1 MLRDRMAI
9 FHLKAAIISASTGGS
24 AVRAAAYRHA
34 VRMVSHAFTE
44 TTSFTHKAQAMVH
57 AEVALPEDAPEWAEN
72 AFGHAAFA
80 DALRLVRADV
90 QAQGSDMSEAAMQ
103 RAAMARVS
111 ERLWN
116 AVEHGEIR
124 LNRIPTRARYAR
136 SLTVAL
142 PRELDQAAQ
151 IALMQG
157 YVRASLS
164 DRGMVADW
172 VIHDKS
178 DGNPHAHIML
188 TTRDLGSADWGR
200 KRHDWNARDVLSDL
214 RSDWA
219 QHANLALE
227 RAGFNE
233 RIDHRSNHARGIYL
247 APDSY
252 NPHVA
257 DHARRQGETARE
269 ALRCSDVADA
279 NALYLQHHPEH
290 ILVVVQ
296 AQRAVFTRGDIVAA
310 FEDRLMLTE
319 TELAGLVGEAMG
331 SGGAVRLVQNSP
343 DGQAQYVTTTRASE
357 MQHLEILA
365 RAMAIAGPAAGS
377 GPVAGSGPTAPGI
390 GLLAGSGLTPDQRV
404 AAEAML
410 SPAPLTLVKGY
421 AGTGK
426 TFTLGEVARVWQAR
440 GYEVLGGAA
449 SGKATQELGGLQGV
463 RTASLAA
470 WDARWSRGEAP
481 ERGRFVFIMDEA
493 GMVGAGQWARIAGVV
508 SKMGG
513 KLIAVGDPEQLQP
526 VSDLP
531 GWAAVERGVSQ
542 ATAGAPVAAL
552 SSVRRQ
558 RSMAD
563 RMATE
568 ALARGG
574 AEIAPAIRHYIDKG
588 ALRLE
593 RGVLNDPVSALAAA
607 YYKTGPGTAAT
618 GADCARIALAYTNRE
633 VWALNDAIRAQ
644 ALARGEIDQAGIRD
658 YGTITRIDRTT
669 PTHERIAVPL
679 ALGPGDRVM
688 LTRPHRG
695 LDLPRSAFGTVV
707 DTRAGGI
714 DLLVD
719 GSPGAVTLDLATFR
733 DLDYGYAA
741 TIHKSQGVT
750 VDHTLVLG
758 HGRMNRH
765 AIYVALTRH
774 RDSVTVFGRA
784 GHLSC
789 PADLITLAHAPGHLS
804 IDIEDGPHAAGPA
817 RSMVASAAMLGLG
830 ARGDWLGSGVSVETG
845 AACGGVSFLD
855 DASLM
860 AVAERVS
867 GLLASDYIQGD
878 PVWKS
883 GHDGAAAGRVQYA
896 QDPTRVIDDLI
907 RQRSV
912 FRADDVAGVLSRL
925 VAEPETFLRLFREAM
940 SHRDLVV
947 LAEDG
952 GDGLGRVYST
962 GAQVRGELAAVDL
975 GTRLALGAAPEYAP
989 ALAMTSGDAVDLN
1002 AGQRV
1007 ALAHGCE
1014 PGRLRLIRGE
1024 AGTGKTLV
1032 AARLAAVY
1040 RRADWQVVGL
1050 TPTGAGLDALRDAG
1064 LPGGR
1069 TLRQFTRD
1077 RGSGRLRLDP
1087 GTVVV
1092 LDDAGRLGGRE
1103 AGELL
1108 ADIEASGAKLIAL
1121 MDGGLQGPLEAG
1133 PVLRAVETR
1142 VGSARL
1148 EDMHWR
1154 TAERA
1159 EALRLVAAGDA
1170 RGVEML
1176 RETGVIHA
1184 DGTLR
1189 GAAAA
1194 VALRYLAD
1202 GQADKI
1208 ALAWSRAEADLL
1220 TRAIRAGLDE
1230 LHAFRAGFEPETGGA
1245 FAGLK
1250 PGDRIRFIA
1259 SARWQKDRPGRHA
1272 PPRIRAGETAELVG
1286 RDGGRLRLRIEGR
1299 SPQTGR
1305 MDVRDVVYAPNSELP
1320 DWRFA
1325 FAGTIHGEMGRARD
1339 SVHVLAAP
1347 GLNLHLLDLTVT
1359 VPCAAARVGEVMG
1372 RILRRTASAP
1382 SVIDYGFD
1390 ASLGAR
1396 EALRGQ
1402 VYQEAAGTGRTGMVR
1417 AVARLRDLAG
1427 LAGDPGAAARV
1438 LPRGLEGAVLA
1449 EVIGAAILHDGAAP
1463 EGEDRL
1469 AVERVVRDMSDPR
1482 AWRRVLRRVPS
1493 TLPGAADDLAAAV
1506 AGRDGAGRLLTP
1518 ARILARGA
1526 LTAQAMGEDR
1536 VAALFER
1543 GLGLYGKR
1551 AGAARLLGQPED
1563 LVAPQRDRQTE
1574 AAWPDPE
1581 SRPERRLRPE
1591 RGRSAVIGPPRGQPR
1606 QRWRLDIGRLLG
1618 DVPRADTIMAEQ
1630 VLEGLAGMFG
1640 LGPRAGR
1647 SRRSGRHAALRY
1659 AAWQAAER
1667 SGAGGHATG
1676 AGDDRHATPPEQVPE
1691 ANRVVAPRRAP
1702 VSGPE
1707 LHAGPADA
1715 EADLASPV
1723 SDYTDGEWQKFLRER
1738 QADIDEYVKEK
1749 MAEVKMAPE
1758 YAGVALQMA
1767 CALTDRIPAASK
1779 VHQLPLPADIAR
1791 MLARA
1796 DTCSDLPQEK
1806 VNTIA
1811 RGIAEDRAA
1820 FESKIAFARELVA
1833 GDQQIGTHRANPD
1846 PFYENLFVAQLRKDS
1861 GYGRPDR
1868 QHPMRLN
1875 SDALQER
1882 YTDEVD
1888 MRVTDDLVSG
1898 LAMPTKEEHLVARLS
1913 LLPDRS
1919 EDEANIATALNEA
1932 LRWGRPMEGAKLQHE
1947 RAAVLQGLGSAGDID
1962 EWDAENLLAR
1972 LYRSHTYR
1980 EIRALADPERD
1991 LPGTML
1997 PIDDAARGAAA
2008 HGYAKSAQV
2017 ANDILSGFVWR
2028 PHMQQHGL
2036 EITESPSMSD
2046 GLGMWM

>member
-1 MLRDRMAI
+1 MVRDSMAT
-9 FHLKAAIISASTGGS
+9 FYLDAAFISACTGGS

-57 AEVALPEDAPEWAEN
+57 AEIALPEDAPDWAEN
-72 AFGHAAFA
+72 AFGRAAFA

-90 QAQGSDMSEAAMQ
+90 QAQDLDMSEAAMQ

-111 ERLWN
+111 EQLWN
-116 AVEHGEIR
+116 AVEHGEHR
-124 LNRIPTRARYAR
+124 LNIFPTRAQYAR

-157 YVRASLS
+157 YVRASFS

-188 TTRDLGSADWGR
+188 TTRDLGAADWGR
-200 KRHDWNARDVLSDL
+200 KRCDWNARDVLSGL

-227 RAGFNE
+227 RGGFDE

-247 APDSY
+247 EPDSY

-257 DHARRQGETARE
+257 NHARRQGEIARE
-269 ALRCSDVADA
+269 ANRCSDVADA
-279 NALYLQHHPEH
+279 NAFYLQQHPEH

-319 TELAGLVGEAMG
+319 TELAGLVAEAMG
-331 SGGAVRLVQNSP
+331 SGAAVRLVQNSP
-343 DGQAQYVTTTRASE
+343 DGQAQYVTTARASE
-357 MQHLEILA
+357 MQRLETLA
-365 RAMAIAGPAAGS
+365 RAMAIAGPAAGL
-377 GPVAGSGPTAPGI
+377 GPTAPGI
-390 GLLAGSGLTPDQRV
+390 GLLTGTDLTPDQRV
-404 AAEAML
+404 AAQAML

-449 SGKATQELGGLQGV
+449 SGKATQELGGIKGM

-470 WDARWSRGEAP
+470 WQARWSRGEAP
-481 ERGRFVFIMDEA
+481 KRDRFVFIMDEA

-508 SKMGG
+508 SAMGG

-531 GWAAVERGVSQ
+531 GWAAAERGVSQ
-542 ATAGAPVAAL
+542 ATAGAPVVAL

-588 ALRLE
+588 ALRLDS
-593 RGVLNDPVSALAAA
+593 GVLNDPVSALAAA
-607 YYKTGPGTAAT
+607 YYKTGPGKAPG
-618 GADCARIALAYTNRE
+618 GAGCARLALACTNRE

-688 LTRPHRG
+688 LTRPHRA

-707 DTRAGGI
+707 ATRAGEI

-719 GSPGAVTLDLATFR
+719 GSSRAVTLDLATFR

-765 AIYVALTRH
+765 AVYVALTRH

-804 IDIEDGPHAAGPA
+804 IDIEDGPHAAGAPGG
-817 RSMVASAAMLGLG
+817 MVASAAMLGLG

-845 AACGGVSFLD
+845 AACGGVSFLG

-867 GLLASDYIQGD
+867 GLLASDYIHGD
-878 PVWKS
+878 PILKS
-883 GHDGAAAGRVQYA
+883 GHDGAAAGTVQYA

-912 FRADDVAGVLSRL
+912 FRADVVAGVLSRL

-975 GTRLALGAAPEYAP
+975 GTRLALGAAAEYAP
-989 ALAMTSGDAVDLN
+989 ALAMTSGDAVDLS

-1077 RGSGRLRLDP
+1077 RGTGRLRLDP

-1121 MDGGLQGPLEAG
+1121 MDGGLQMPLEAG

-1148 EDMHWR
+1148 EDMQRR
-1154 TAERA
+1154 TPWRA

-1176 RETGVIHA
+1176 REAEVIQA
-1184 DGTLR
+1184 DGTVR

-1230 LHAFRAGFEPETGGA
+1230 LHPFRAGFEPETGGA

-1259 SARWQKDRPGRHA
+1259 AGRWQKDRPAKHA
-1272 PPRIRAGETAELVG
+1272 PPRIRAGETAQLVG
-1286 RDGGRLRLRIEGR
+1286 RDGGRLRLRIDEGR
-1299 SPQTGR
+1299 NPQTGR
-1305 MDVRDVVYAPNSELP
+1305 MDVRDVLYAPNSELP

-1339 SVHVLAAP
+1339 SVHLLAAPGLNRQVLAA

-1359 VPCAAARVGEVMG
+1359 VPCAAARLGEVMG

-1402 VYQEAAGTGRTGMVR
+1402 VYQEAAGGRAGMAR

-1469 AVERVVRDMSDPR
+1469 AVERIVRDMSDAR
-1482 AWRRVLRRVPS
+1482 AWRRVLKRVPS

-1551 AGAARLLGQPED
+1551 AGAARLLGRPED
-1563 LVAPQRDRQTE
+1563 LVAPQRDRQME
-1574 AAWPDPE
+1574 FAWPDPG
-1581 SRPERRLRPE
+1581 LRPE
-1591 RGRSAVIGPPRGQPR
+1591 RGRSAVIGPPRGQR
-1606 QRWRLDIGRLLG
+1606 RVRWRLDIGRLLG

-1647 SRRSGRHAALRY
+1647 ARRPGQHAAGRY

-1667 SGAGGHATG
+1667 SGGGGYAISAG
-1676 AGDDRHATPPEQVPE
+1676 AGRHATPAEQVRE
-1691 ANRVVAPRRAP
+1691 ANRVVAPHPEP

-1707 LHAGPADA
+1707 LHTGRVDA
-1715 EADLASPV
+1715 EADLAAPV
-1723 SDYTDGEWQKFLRER
+1723 SDYTDGATTRIVR
-1738 QADIDEYVKEK
+1738 AHQAE
-1749 MAEVKMAPE
+1749 MASE

-1767 CALTDRIPAASK
+1767 CALTDRIPADSK

-1791 MLARA
+1791 MLKKA
-1796 DTCSDLPQEK
+1796 DSRSDLPQEK

-1811 RGIAEDRAA
+1811 REIAEDRAA

-1833 GDQQIGTHRANPD
+1833 GAPQPGTHDVNPER
-1846 PFYENLFVAQLRKDS
+1846 FHEYMFVAQLRKDS
-1861 GYGRPDR
+1861 GSDR
-1868 QHPMRLN
+1868 DGQHPMRLN
-1875 SDALQER
+1875 AGPLQER

-1888 MRVTDDLVSG
+1888 MRVAADLASG

-1919 EDEANIATALNEA
+1919 EDEARIAAALNEA

-1947 RAAVLQGLGSAGDID
+1947 RAAVLHRLGSAGDTD
-1962 EWDAENLLAR
+1962 RSDAQDLLAR

-2008 HGYAKSAQV
+2008 DGYAKSARV
-2017 ANDILSGFVWR
+2017 ANDILTNFSWR
-2028 PHMQQHGL
+2028 PHMRQHGL
-2036 EITESPSMSD
+2036 EIESPSMSD

>member
-1 MLRDRMAI
+1 MVRDRMAI
-9 FHLKAAIISASTGGS
+9 FRLNAAIISACTGGS

-34 VRMVSHAFTE
+34 VRMVSYTFTE

-116 AVEHGEIR
+116 AVEQGEIR
-124 LNRIPTRARYAR
+124 LNRIPRRARYAR
-136 SLTVAL
+136 SLIVAL

-157 YVRASLS
+157 YVRVSFS

-188 TTRDLGSADWGR
+188 TTRDLGAADWGR
-200 KRHDWNARDVLSDL
+200 KRRDWNARDFLSDL

-227 RAGFNE
+227 RGGFNE

-247 APDSY
+247 EPRGHNWHIAER
-252 NPHVA
+252 
-257 DHARRQGETARE
+257 ARRQGVPARE
-269 ALRCSDVADA
+269 QQRYVKVTQA
-279 NALYLQHHPEH
+279 NALYLQQHPAH

-296 AQRAVFTRGDIVAA
+296 AQRAVFTRGDIEAG
-310 FEDRLMLTE
+310 FRDRMYLTK
-319 TELAGLVGEAMG
+319 TELAALVSEAME
-331 SGGAVRLVQNSP
+331 SGAAVRLVQNSP
-343 DGQAQYVTTTRASE
+343 DGQAQYVTTARASE
-357 MQHLEILA
+357 MQRLETLA
-365 RAMAIAGPAAGS
+365 RAMAAP
-377 GPVAGSGPTAPGI
+377 GPVASFGPAAPGI

-404 AAEAML
+404 AAQAML
-410 SPAPLTLVKGY
+410 SPTPLTLVKGY

-449 SGKATQELGGLQGV
+449 SGKATQELGGIKGM
-463 RTASLAA
+463 RTATLAA
-470 WDARWSRGEAP
+470 WQARWSRGEAP
-481 ERGRFVFIMDEA
+481 ERDRFVFIMDEA

-588 ALRLE
+588 ALRLDS
-593 RGVLNDPVSALAAA
+593 GVLNDPVSALAAA
-607 YYKTGPGTAAT
+607 YYKTGPGKAPG

-688 LTRPHRG
+688 LTRPHRD

-707 DTRAGGI
+707 ATRAGGI

-719 GSPGAVTLDLATFR
+719 GRSRAVTLDLATFR

-765 AIYVALTRH
+765 AVYVALTRH

-804 IDIEDGPHAAGPA
+804 IDIEDGPHAAGA
-817 RSMVASAAMLGLG
+817 LGSMVASAAMLGLG

-845 AACGGVSFLD
+845 AACGGMGFLG

-883 GHDGAAAGRVQYA
+883 GHDGAAAGRVRYA

-907 RQRSV
+907 RRRSV

-925 VAEPETFLRLFREAM
+925 VAHPDTFLRLFSEAM

-975 GTRLALGAAPEYAP
+975 GTRLALGAAAEYAP
-989 ALAMTSGDAVDLN
+989 ALAMTSGDAVDLS

-1007 ALAHGCE
+1007 AVAHGCE

-1077 RGSGRLRLDP
+1077 RGTGRLRLDP

-1154 TAERA
+1154 TPWRA

-1176 RETGVIHA
+1176 RETEVIQGG
-1184 DGTLR
+1184 GTLR
-1189 GAAAA
+1189 DAAAA
-1194 VALRYLAD
+1194 VAMEYLTD

-1230 LHAFRAGFEPETGGA
+1230 LHAGRAGFEPETGGV

-1259 SARWQKDRPGRHA
+1259 AGRWQKDRPGRHA

-1286 RDGGRLRLRIEGR
+1286 RDGGRLRLRIDEGR
-1299 SPQTGR
+1299 NPQTGR
-1305 MDVRDVVYAPNSELP
+1305 MDVRDVLYAPDAELP

-1339 SVHVLAAP
+1339 SVHLLAAPGLNRQVLAA

-1402 VYQEAAGTGRTGMVR
+1402 VYQEAAGGTGMAR

-1438 LPRGLEGAVLA
+1438 LPRGLEGEVLA

-1469 AVERVVRDMSDPR
+1469 AVERVVRDMSDAR
-1482 AWRRVLRRVPS
+1482 AWRRVLRTVPS

-1506 AGRDGAGRLLTP
+1506 AGRDGAGRLLAP

-1563 LVAPQRDRQTE
+1563 LVAPQRDTQTE
-1574 AAWPDPE
+1574 FAWPDPG
-1581 SRPERRLRPE
+1581 LRPE
-1591 RGRSAVIGPPRGQPR
+1591 RGRSAAIGPPRGQR
-1606 QRWRLDIGRLLG
+1606 RGRWRLDIGRLLG

-1647 SRRSGRHAALRY
+1647 ARRPGQHAAVRY

-1667 SGAGGHATG
+1667 SGAGGY
-1676 AGDDRHATPPEQVPE
+1676 ATPAEQVRE
-1691 ANRVVAPRRAP
+1691 ANRVVAPHPEP

-1707 LHAGPADA
+1707 LHAGRVDA

-1723 SDYTDGEWQKFLRER
+1723 SDYTDGATTRIVR
-1738 QADIDEYVKEK
+1738 AHQAK
-1749 MAEVKMAPE
+1749 MAVE

-1767 CALTDRIPAASK
+1767 CALTDRIPADSK
-1779 VHQLPLPADIAR
+1779 VHQLPLQADIAR
-1791 MLARA
+1791 MLKKA
-1796 DTCSDLPQEK
+1796 DSRSDLPQEK

-1811 RGIAEDRAA
+1811 RGIAEGRAA

-1833 GDQQIGTHRANPD
+1833 SDQEIRTHADRPD
-1846 PFYENLFVAQLRKDS
+1846 PFYEYMFVAQLRKDS
-1861 GYGRPDR
+1861 GYGTPDG

-1875 SDALQER
+1875 FDALQDR
-1882 YTDEVD
+1882 YTREVD
-1888 MRVTDDLVSG
+1888 TRVAADLASD
-1898 LAMPTKEEHLVARLS
+1898 LAVPTKEEHLVARLS

-1919 EDEANIATALNEA
+1919 EDEASIAAALNEA

-1962 EWDAENLLAR
+1962 RSDARDLLAR

-1991 LPGTML
+1991 LPATML

-2008 HGYAKSAQV
+2008 HGYARSARV
-2017 ANDILSGFVWR
+2017 ANDILSDFVWR

-2036 EITESPSMSD
+2036 EIESPSMSR
-2046 GLGMWM
+2046 GRGMAM

>member
-1 MLRDRMAI
+1 M
-9 FHLKAAIISASTGGS
+9 
-24 AVRAAAYRHA
+24 
-34 VRMVSHAFTE
+34 
-44 TTSFTHKAQAMVH
+44 
-57 AEVALPEDAPEWAEN
+57 
-72 AFGHAAFA
+72 
-80 DALRLVRADV
+80 
-90 QAQGSDMSEAAMQ
+90 
-103 RAAMARVS
+103 
-111 ERLWN
+111 
-116 AVEHGEIR
+116 
-124 LNRIPTRARYAR
+124 
-136 SLTVAL
+136 
-142 PRELDQAAQ
+142 
-151 IALMQG
+151 
-157 YVRASLS
+157 
-164 DRGMVADW
+164 
-172 VIHDKS
+172 
-178 DGNPHAHIML
+178 
-188 TTRDLGSADWGR
+188 
-200 KRHDWNARDVLSDL
+200 
-214 RSDWA
+214 
-219 QHANLALE
+219 
-227 RAGFNE
+227 
-233 RIDHRSNHARGIYL
+233 
-247 APDSY
+247 
-252 NPHVA
+252 
-257 DHARRQGETARE
+257 
-269 ALRCSDVADA
+269 
-279 NALYLQHHPEH
+279 
-290 ILVVVQ
+290 
-296 AQRAVFTRGDIVAA
+296 
-310 FEDRLMLTE
+310 
-319 TELAGLVGEAMG
+319 
-331 SGGAVRLVQNSP
+331 
-343 DGQAQYVTTTRASE
+343 
-357 MQHLEILA
+357 
-365 RAMAIAGPAAGS
+365 
-377 GPVAGSGPTAPGI
+377 
-390 GLLAGSGLTPDQRV
+390 
-404 AAEAML
+404 
-410 SPAPLTLVKGY
+410 
-421 AGTGK
+421 
-426 TFTLGEVARVWQAR
+426 
-440 GYEVLGGAA
+440 
-449 SGKATQELGGLQGV
+449 

-470 WDARWSRGEAP
+470 WQARWSRGEAP
-481 ERGRFVFIMDEA
+481 ERDRFVFIMDEA

-588 ALRLE
+588 ALRLDS
-593 RGVLNDPVSALAAA
+593 GVLNDPVSALAAA
-607 YYKTGPGTAAT
+607 YYKTGPGKAPD
-618 GADCARIALAYTNRE
+618 GAGCARIALAYTNRE

-707 DTRAGGI
+707 ATRAGGI

-719 GSPGAVTLDLATFR
+719 GRSRAVTLDLATFR

-765 AIYVALTRH
+765 AVYVALTRH

-804 IDIEDGPHAAGPA
+804 IDIEDGPHAAGAPGG
-817 RSMVASAAMLGLG
+817 MVASAAMLGLG

-845 AACGGVSFLD
+845 AACGGMGFLG

-907 RQRSV
+907 RRRSV

-925 VAEPETFLRLFREAM
+925 VAHPDTFLRLFSEAM

-975 GTRLALGAAPEYAP
+975 GTRLALGAAAEYAP
-989 ALAMTSGDAVDLN
+989 ALAMTSGDAVDLS

-1007 ALAHGCE
+1007 AVAHGCE

-1077 RGSGRLRLDP
+1077 RGSGRLQLDP

-1108 ADIEASGAKLIAL
+1108 ADIEASGARLIAL

-1154 TAERA
+1154 TPERA

-1176 RETGVIHA
+1176 RETEVIQGG
-1184 DGTLR
+1184 GTLR
-1189 GAAAA
+1189 DAAAA
-1194 VALRYLAD
+1194 VAMEYLTD
-1202 GQADKI
+1202 GQGDKI

-1230 LHAFRAGFEPETGGA
+1230 LHAGRAGFEPETGGA

-1259 SARWQKDRPGRHA
+1259 AGRWQKDRPGRHA

-1286 RDGGRLRLRIEGR
+1286 RDGGRLRLRIDEGR
-1299 SPQTGR
+1299 NPQTGR
-1305 MDVRDVVYAPNSELP
+1305 MDVRDVLYAPNSELP

-1339 SVHVLAAP
+1339 SVHLLAAPGLNRQVLAA

-1402 VYQEAAGTGRTGMVR
+1402 VYQEAAGTGAGGMAR
-1417 AVARLRDLAG
+1417 AVARLRDMAG
-1427 LAGDPGAAARV
+1427 LTSDAEAAARV

-1469 AVERVVRDMSDPR
+1469 AVERIVRDMSDAR
-1482 AWRRVLRRVPS
+1482 AWRRVLRTVPS

-1506 AGRDGAGRLLTP
+1506 AGRDGAARLLTP

-1551 AGAARLLGQPED
+1551 AGAARLLGRPED
-1563 LVAPQRDRQTE
+1563 LVAPQRDTRTE
-1574 AAWPDPE
+1574 FAWPD
-1581 SRPERRLRPE
+1581 RGLRPE
-1591 RGRSAVIGPPRGQPR
+1591 RGRSAVIGPPRGQR
-1606 QRWRLDIGRLLG
+1606 RGRWRLDIGRLLG

-1647 SRRSGRHAALRY
+1647 ARRPGQHAAVRY

-1667 SGAGGHATG
+1667 SGAGGY
-1676 AGDDRHATPPEQVPE
+1676 ATPAEQVPE
-1691 ANRVVAPRRAP
+1691 ANRVVAPRREP

-1707 LHAGPADA
+1707 LHAGRVDA

-1723 SDYTDGEWQKFLRER
+1723 SDYTDGATTRIVR
-1738 QADIDEYVKEK
+1738 AHQAK
-1749 MAEVKMAPE
+1749 MAVE

-1767 CALTDRIPAASK
+1767 CALTDRIPADSK

-1791 MLARA
+1791 MLKKA
-1796 DTCSDLPQEK
+1796 DSRSDLPQEK

-1833 GDQQIGTHRANPD
+1833 SAPLPD
-1846 PFYENLFVAQLRKDS
+1846 AVYKKSPESFHEDIFVEQLRTDS
-1861 GYGRPDR
+1861 GSDR
-1868 QHPMRLN
+1868 DGEHPMRLN
-1875 SDALQER
+1875 SDPVRER
-1882 YTDEVD
+1882 YSRDVD
-1888 MRVTDDLVSG
+1888 RRVAGDLASG
-1898 LAMPTKEEHLVARLS
+1898 LAVPTKEEHLVARLS

-1919 EDEANIATALNEA
+1919 EDEASIAAALNEA

-1947 RAAVLQGLGSAGDID
+1947 RAGVLQGLGSAGDID
-1962 EWDAENLLAR
+1962 ERDAENLLAR

-2008 HGYAKSAQV
+2008 HGYAESAQV
-2017 ANDILSGFVWR
+2017 ASDMLYGFVWA
-2028 PHMQQHGL
+2028 PHMRQHGL
-2036 EITESPSMSD
+2036 AIEGPSMSD
-2046 GLGMWM
+2046 GLAMEM

>member
-1 MLRDRMAI
+1 MVRASMAI
-9 FHLKAAIISASTGGS
+9 FHLKAAIISAGTGGR

-116 AVEHGEIR
+116 AVEHGEHR
-124 LNRIPTRARYAR
+124 LNIFPTRARYAR

-157 YVRASLS
+157 YVRASLC

-247 APDSY
+247 EPDSH

-257 DHARRQGETARE
+257 SHARRQGEIARE
-269 ALRCSDVADA
+269 ANRCSDVADA
-279 NALYLQHHPEH
+279 NALYLQQHPEH

-296 AQRAVFTRGDIVAA
+296 AQRAVFTRGDIVAG

-343 DGQAQYVTTTRASE
+343 DGQAQYVTTARASE
-357 MQHLEILA
+357 MQRLEILA
-365 RAMAIAGPAAGS
+365 RAMAIAGP
-377 GPVAGSGPTAPGI
+377 VAGFGPAAPGI

-404 AAEAML
+404 AAQAML
-410 SPAPLTLVKGY
+410 SPTPLTLVKGY

-440 GYEVLGGAA
+440 GFEVLGGAA
-449 SGKATQELGGLQGV
+449 SGKATQELGGLQGM
-463 RTASLAA
+463 RTATLAA
-470 WDARWSRGEAP
+470 WQARWSRGEAP
-481 ERGRFVFIMDEA
+481 KRDRFVFIMDEA

-508 SKMGG
+508 SAMGG

-588 ALRLE
+588 ALRLDS
-593 RGVLNDPVSALAAA
+593 GVLNDPVSALAAA
-607 YYKTGPGTAAT
+607 YYKTGPGKAPG
-618 GADCARIALAYTNRE
+618 GAGCARIALACTNRE

-688 LTRPHRG
+688 LTRPHRA

-707 DTRAGGI
+707 ATRAGGI

-719 GSPGAVTLDLATFR
+719 GRSRAVTLDLATFR

-804 IDIEDGPHAAGPA
+804 IDIEDGPHAAGA
-817 RSMVASAAMLGLG
+817 LGSMVASAAMLGLG

-845 AACGGVSFLD
+845 AACGGMGFLG

-867 GLLASDYIQGD
+867 GLLASDYIHGD

-907 RQRSV
+907 RRRSV

-925 VAEPETFLRLFREAM
+925 VAHPETFLRLFREAM

-975 GTRLALGAAPEYAP
+975 GTRLALGAAAEYAP
-989 ALAMTSGDAVDLN
+989 ALAMTSGDAVDLS

-1007 ALAHGCE
+1007 AVAHGCE

-1077 RGSGRLRLDP
+1077 RGTGRLQLDP

-1154 TAERA
+1154 TPERA

-1176 RETGVIHA
+1176 RETEVIHGG
-1184 DGTLR
+1184 GTLR
-1189 GAAAA
+1189 DAAAA
-1194 VALRYLAD
+1194 VAMEYLTD
-1202 GQADKI
+1202 GQGDKI

-1230 LHAFRAGFEPETGGA
+1230 LHAGRAGFEPETGGA

-1259 SARWQKDRPGRHA
+1259 AGRWQKDRPGRHA

-1286 RDGGRLRLRIEGR
+1286 RDGGRLRLRIDEGR
-1299 SPQTGR
+1299 NPQTGR
-1305 MDVRDVVYAPNSELP
+1305 MDVRDVLYAPNSELP

-1339 SVHVLAAP
+1339 SVHLLAAPGLNRQVLAA

-1402 VYQEAAGTGRTGMVR
+1402 VYQEAAGTGRTGMAR

-1469 AVERVVRDMSDPR
+1469 AVERVVRDMSDAR

-1551 AGAARLLGQPED
+1551 AGAARLLGRPED
-1563 LVAPQRDRQTE
+1563 LVAPQRDTRTE
-1574 AAWPDPE
+1574 FAWPD
-1581 SRPERRLRPE
+1581 RGLRPE
-1591 RGRSAVIGPPRGQPR
+1591 RGRSAVIGPPRGQR
-1606 QRWRLDIGRLLG
+1606 RGRWRLDIGRLLG

-1647 SRRSGRHAALRY
+1647 ARRPGQHAAGRY

-1667 SGAGGHATG
+1667 SGTGGYAISAGA
-1676 AGDDRHATPPEQVPE
+1676 
-1691 ANRVVAPRRAP
+1691 
-1702 VSGPE
+1702 GPE
-1707 LHAGPADA
+1707 LHAGRVDA

-1723 SDYTDGEWQKFLRER
+1723 SDYTDGATTRIVR
-1738 QADIDEYVKEK
+1738 AHQAK
-1749 MAEVKMAPE
+1749 MAVE

-1767 CALTDRIPAASK
+1767 CALTDRIPADSK

-1791 MLARA
+1791 MLKKA
-1796 DTCSDLPQEK
+1796 DSRSDLPQAK

-1833 GDQQIGTHRANPD
+1833 SDQRIRTHAARPD
-1846 PFYENLFVAQLRKDS
+1846 SFHEDIFVEQLRTDS
-1861 GYGRPDR
+1861 GSDPDGE
-1868 QHPMRLN
+1868 HPMRLN
-1875 SDALQER
+1875 FYALQER
-1882 YTDEVD
+1882 YTREVD
-1888 MRVTDDLVSG
+1888 TRVAADLASG
-1898 LAMPTKEEHLVARLS
+1898 LAVPTKEEHLVARLS

-1919 EDEANIATALNEA
+1919 EDEASIAAALNEA

-1947 RAAVLQGLGSAGDID
+1947 RAGVLQGLGSA
-1962 EWDAENLLAR
+1962 R
-1972 LYRSHTYR
+1972 YRRAGSR
-1980 EIRALADPERD
+1980 EPACPALSQPHISGNPGAGR
-1991 LPGTML
+1991 PGTR
-1997 PIDDAARGAAA
+1997 PARDHAADR
-2008 HGYAKSAQV
+2008 
-2017 ANDILSGFVWR
+2017 
-2028 PHMQQHGL
+2028 
-2036 EITESPSMSD
+2036 
-2046 GLGMWM
+2046 

>member
-1 MLRDRMAI
+1 MQQILSDLLRPVMVRDSMAT
-9 FHLKAAIISASTGGS
+9 FYLDAAFISACTGGS

-34 VRMVSHAFTE
+34 VRMVSLGFGDTR
-44 TTSFTHKAQAMVH
+44 SFTHKAQAMVH

-90 QAQGSDMSEAAMQ
+90 QAQGSDMSEAAIH

-124 LNRIPTRARYAR
+124 LNIFPTRAQYAR

-157 YVRASLS
+157 YVRASLC

-188 TTRDLGSADWGR
+188 TTRELGAADWGR
-200 KRHDWNARDVLSDL
+200 KRRDWNTRDVLSDL

-227 RAGFNE
+227 RAGFDE

-247 APDSY
+247 EPDSY

-257 DHARRQGETARE
+257 SHARRQGEIARE
-269 ALRCSDVADA
+269 ANRCSDVADA
-279 NALYLQHHPEH
+279 NAFYLQQHPEH

-319 TELAGLVGEAMG
+319 TELAGLMAEAMG
-331 SGGAVRLVQNSP
+331 SGAAVRLVQNSP
-343 DGQAQYVTTTRASE
+343 DGQAQYVTTARASE
-357 MQHLEILA
+357 VQRLEILA
-365 RAMAIAGPAAGS
+365 RAMAIAGP
-377 GPVAGSGPTAPGI
+377 VAGFGPTAPGI

-404 AAEAML
+404 AAQAML

-463 RTASLAA
+463 RTATLAA
-470 WDARWSRGEAP
+470 WQARWSRGEAP
-481 ERGRFVFIMDEA
+481 ERDRFVFIMDEA

-508 SKMGG
+508 SAMGG

-588 ALRLE
+588 ALRLDS
-593 RGVLNDPVSALAAA
+593 GVLNDPVSALAAA
-607 YYKTGPGTAAT
+607 YYKTGPGKAPG
-618 GADCARIALAYTNRE
+618 GAGCARLALACTNRE

-688 LTRPHRG
+688 LTRPHRA
-695 LDLPRSAFGTVV
+695 LDLPRSAFGTVAA
-707 DTRAGGI
+707 TRADGI

-719 GSPGAVTLDLATFR
+719 GRSRAVTLDLATFR

-804 IDIEDGPHAAGPA
+804 IDIEDGPHAAGA
-817 RSMVASAAMLGLG
+817 LGGMVASAAMLGLG

-845 AACGGVSFLD
+845 AASGGVSFLG

-867 GLLASDYIQGD
+867 GLLASDYIHGD
-878 PVWKS
+878 PILKS

-975 GTRLALGAAPEYAP
+975 GTRLALGAAAEYAP

-1077 RGSGRLRLDP
+1077 RGTGRLQLDP

-1121 MDGGLQGPLEAG
+1121 MDGGLQMPLEAG

-1148 EDMHWR
+1148 EDMQSRSPW
-1154 TAERA
+1154 RA
-1159 EALRLVAAGDA
+1159 EALRLVVAGDA

-1176 RETGVIHA
+1176 REDDVIHA

-1202 GQADKI
+1202 GQPDKI

-1230 LHAFRAGFEPETGGA
+1230 LHPFRAGFEAEISGA
-1245 FAGLK
+1245 FAGLR

-1259 SARWQKDRPGRHA
+1259 SAGWQKGRPAGTA

-1286 RDGGRLRLRIEGR
+1286 REGGRLRLRIEGR

-1305 MDVRDVVYAPNSELP
+1305 KDVRDVVYAPDAELP

-1339 SVHVLAAP
+1339 SVHVLAAS

-1359 VPCAAARVGEVMG
+1359 VPCAAARLGEVMG

-1402 VYQEAAGTGRTGMVR
+1402 VYQEAAGTGAGGMAR

-1463 EGEDRL
+1463 EGEERL
-1469 AVERVVRDMSDPR
+1469 AVERVVRDMSDAR
-1482 AWRRVLRRVPS
+1482 AWRRVLKRVPS

-1551 AGAARLLGQPED
+1551 AGAARLLGRPED

-1574 AAWPDPE
+1574 FAWPDPG
-1581 SRPERRLRPE
+1581 LRPE
-1591 RGRSAVIGPPRGQPR
+1591 RGRSAVIGPPRGQR
-1606 QRWRLDIGRLLG
+1606 RVRWRLDIGRLLG

-1647 SRRSGRHAALRY
+1647 ARRSGRHAAGRY

-1667 SGAGGHATG
+1667 SGGGGYAISAG
-1676 AGDDRHATPPEQVPE
+1676 AGRHATPAEQVPE
-1691 ANRVVAPRRAP
+1691 PNRVVAPRREP

-1707 LHAGPADA
+1707 LHTGRVDA

-1723 SDYTDGEWQKFLRER
+1723 SDYTDGATTRIVR
-1738 QADIDEYVKEK
+1738 AHQAE
-1749 MAEVKMAPE
+1749 MAVE

-1767 CALTDRIPAASK
+1767 CALTDRIPADSK

-1791 MLARA
+1791 MLKKA
-1796 DTCSDLPQEK
+1796 DSRSDLPQEK

-1833 GDQQIGTHRANPD
+1833 SDQEIKMFQVGPD
-1846 PFYENLFVAQLRKDS
+1846 PFYEDIFVEQLRTDS
-1861 GYGRPDR
+1861 GSDR
-1868 QHPMRLN
+1868 DGQHPMRLN
-1875 SDALQER
+1875 ADALQER

-1888 MRVTDDLVSG
+1888 TRVAADLASG
-1898 LAMPTKEEHLVARLS
+1898 LAVPTKEEHLVARLS

-1919 EDEANIATALNEA
+1919 EDEASIAAALNEA

-1962 EWDAENLLAR
+1962 MWDAENLLAR

-2008 HGYAKSAQV
+2008 HGYAESAQV
-2017 ANDILSGFVWR
+2017 ASDILSGFVWS
-2028 PHMQQHGL
+2028 PHMRQHGL
-2036 EITESPSMSD
+2036 AIEGPSMSD

>member
-1 MLRDRMAI
+1 MVRDRMAI
-9 FHLKAAIISASTGGS
+9 FRLNAAIISACRGGS
-24 AVRAAAYRHA
+24 PVRAAAYRHA

-57 AEVALPEDAPEWAEN
+57 AEVALPEDAPEWADN

-124 LNRIPTRARYAR
+124 LNRIPTRAQYAR
-136 SLTVAL
+136 SLIVAL

-157 YVRASLS
+157 YVRASLC

-188 TTRDLGSADWGR
+188 TTRDLGAADWGR
-200 KRHDWNARDVLSDL
+200 KRRDWNARDVLSDL

-247 APDSY
+247 EPDSY

-257 DHARRQGETARE
+257 DHARRQGEIARE
-269 ALRCSDVADA
+269 ANRCSDVADA
-279 NALYLQHHPEH
+279 NALYLQQHPEH

-331 SGGAVRLVQNSP
+331 SGAAVRLVQNSP
-343 DGQAQYVTTTRASE
+343 DGQAQYVTTARASE
-357 MQHLEILA
+357 VQRLEILA
-365 RAMAIAGPAAGS
+365 RAMAIAGP
-377 GPVAGSGPTAPGI
+377 VAGFGPTAPGI

-404 AAEAML
+404 AAQAML
-410 SPAPLTLVKGY
+410 SPTPLTLVKGY

-440 GYEVLGGAA
+440 GFEVLGGAA

-470 WDARWSRGEAP
+470 WQARWSRGEAP
-481 ERGRFVFIMDEA
+481 ERDRFVFIMDEA
-493 GMVGAGQWARIAGVV
+493 GMVGAGQWARIAGFV
-508 SKMGG
+508 SAMGG

-588 ALRLE
+588 ALRLDS
-593 RGVLNDPVSALAAA
+593 GVLNDPVSALAAA
-607 YYKTGPGTAAT
+607 YYKTGPGKAPD

-707 DTRAGGI
+707 ATRADGI

-719 GSPGAVTLDLATFR
+719 GRSRAVTLDLATFR

-804 IDIEDGPHAAGPA
+804 IDIEDGPHAAGAPGG
-817 RSMVASAAMLGLG
+817 MVASAAMLGLG

-845 AACGGVSFLD
+845 AASGGVSFLG

-867 GLLASDYIQGD
+867 GLLASDYIRGD

-907 RQRSV
+907 RRRSV

-925 VAEPETFLRLFREAM
+925 VAHPDTFLRLFCEAM

-975 GTRLALGAAPEYAP
+975 GTRLALGAAAEYAP
-989 ALAMTSGDAVDLN
+989 ALAMTSGDAVDLS

-1077 RGSGRLRLDP
+1077 RGTGRLRLDP

-1121 MDGGLQGPLEAG
+1121 MDGGLQAPLEAG

-1154 TAERA
+1154 TPWRA

-1176 RETGVIHA
+1176 REAEVIQA
-1184 DGTLR
+1184 GGTLR
-1189 GAAAA
+1189 DAAAA
-1194 VALRYLAD
+1194 VAMEYLTD

-1230 LHAFRAGFEPETGGA
+1230 LHAGRAGFEPETGGA

-1259 SARWQKDRPGRHA
+1259 AGRWQKDRPGRHA

-1286 RDGGRLRLRIEGR
+1286 RDGGRLRLRIDEGR
-1299 SPQTGR
+1299 NPQTGR
-1305 MDVRDVVYAPNSELP
+1305 MDVRDVLYAPNSELP

-1339 SVHVLAAP
+1339 SVHLLAAPGLNRQVLAA

-1402 VYQEAAGTGRTGMVR
+1402 VYQEAAGGTGMAR

-1469 AVERVVRDMSDPR
+1469 AVERVVRDMSDAR
-1482 AWRRVLRRVPS
+1482 AWRRVLRTVPS

-1551 AGAARLLGQPED
+1551 AGAARLLGRPED
-1563 LVAPQRDRQTE
+1563 LVAPQRDRQME
-1574 AAWPDPE
+1574 FAWPDPG
-1581 SRPERRLRPE
+1581 LRPE
-1591 RGRSAVIGPPRGQPR
+1591 RGRSAVIGPPRGQR
-1606 QRWRLDIGRLLG
+1606 RGRWRLDIGRLLG

-1647 SRRSGRHAALRY
+1647 ARRPGQHAAVRY

-1667 SGAGGHATG
+1667 SGAGGY
-1676 AGDDRHATPPEQVPE
+1676 ATPAEQVPE
-1691 ANRVVAPRRAP
+1691 ANRVVAPRREP

-1707 LHAGPADA
+1707 LHAGRVDA

-1723 SDYTDGEWQKFLRER
+1723 SDYTDGATTRIVR
-1738 QADIDEYVKEK
+1738 AHQAK
-1749 MAEVKMAPE
+1749 MAVE

-1767 CALTDRIPAASK
+1767 CALTDRIPADSK
-1779 VHQLPLPADIAR
+1779 VHQLPLQADIAR
-1791 MLARA
+1791 MLKKA
-1796 DTCSDLPQEK
+1796 DSRSDLPQEK

-1833 GDQQIGTHRANPD
+1833 SDQEIRTHAALPD
-1846 PFYENLFVAQLRKDS
+1846 PFYEYMFVAQLRKDS
-1861 GYGRPDR
+1861 GYGTPDG

-1875 SDALQER
+1875 FDALQDR
-1882 YTDEVD
+1882 YTREVD
-1888 MRVTDDLVSG
+1888 TRVAADLASDLG
-1898 LAMPTKEEHLVARLS
+1898 KPTKEEHLVARLS

-1919 EDEANIATALNEA
+1919 EDEASIAAALNEA

-1947 RAAVLQGLGSAGDID
+1947 RAGVLQGLGSVSNTDRS
-1962 EWDAENLLAR
+1962 DARDLLAR

-2008 HGYAKSAQV
+2008 HGYAKSARA
-2017 ANDILSGFVWR
+2017 ANVILSDFVWR

-2036 EITESPSMSD
+2036 EIESPSMSR
-2046 GLGMWM
+2046 GLGMSM

>member
-1 MLRDRMAI
+1 MVRASMAI
-9 FHLKAAIISASTGGS
+9 FHLKAAIISAGTGGS

-34 VRMVSHAFTE
+34 VRMVSYTFTE

-116 AVEHGEIR
+116 AVEQGEIR
-124 LNRIPTRARYAR
+124 LNIFPTRAQYAR

-142 PRELDQAAQ
+142 PRDLDQAAQ

-157 YVRASLS
+157 YVRVSLS

-200 KRHDWNARDVLSDL
+200 KRHDWNARDVLSGL

-247 APDSY
+247 KPRGHNWHIAER
-252 NPHVA
+252 
-257 DHARRQGETARE
+257 ARRQGVPARE
-269 ALRCSDVADA
+269 QQRYAKVTQA
-279 NALYLQHHPEH
+279 NALYLQQHPAH

-296 AQRAVFTRGDIVAA
+296 AQRAVFTRGDIEAG
-310 FEDRLMLTE
+310 FRDRLMLTE

-331 SGGAVRLVQNSP
+331 SGAAVRLVQNSP
-343 DGQAQYVTTTRASE
+343 DGQAQYVTTARASE

-365 RAMAIAGPAAGS
+365 RAMAIAGPA
-377 GPVAGSGPTAPGI
+377 AGSGPTAPGI

-410 SPAPLTLVKGY
+410 SPASLTLVKGY

-449 SGKATQELGGLQGV
+449 SGKATQELGGLQGM
-463 RTASLAA
+463 RTATLAA

-481 ERGRFVFIMDEA
+481 ERDRFVFIMDEA

-508 SKMGG
+508 KARGG

-588 ALRLE
+588 ALRLDS
-593 RGVLNDPVSALAAA
+593 GVLNDPVSALAAA
-607 YYKTGPGTAAT
+607 YYKTGPGKAPG
-618 GADCARIALAYTNRE
+618 GAGCARIALACTNRE

-669 PTHERIAVPL
+669 PTHERIVVPL

-719 GSPGAVTLDLATFR
+719 GRSRAVTLDLETFR

-765 AIYVALTRH
+765 AVYVALTRH

-804 IDIEDGPHAAGPA
+804 IDIEDGPHAAGAP

-845 AACGGVSFLD
+845 AASGGVSFLG

-867 GLLASDYIQGD
+867 GLLASDYIHGD
-878 PVWKS
+878 PILKS

-907 RQRSV
+907 RRRSV

-975 GTRLALGAAPEYAP
+975 GTRLALGAAAEYAP
-989 ALAMTSGDAVDLN
+989 ALAMTSGDAVDLS

-1077 RGSGRLRLDP
+1077 RGTGRLRLDP

-1148 EDMHWR
+1148 EDMQRR
-1154 TAERA
+1154 TPWRA

-1176 RETGVIHA
+1176 RDAGVIHA

-1189 GAAAA
+1189 DAAAA
-1194 VALRYLAD
+1194 VAMEYLTD
-1202 GQADKI
+1202 GQGDKI

-1230 LHAFRAGFEPETGGA
+1230 LHAGRAGFEPETGGV

-1259 SARWQKDRPGRHA
+1259 AGRWQKDRPGRHA

-1325 FAGTIHGEMGRARD
+1325 FAGTIHGEMGRAHD
-1339 SVHVLAAP
+1339 SVHLLAAPGLNRQVLAA

-1402 VYQEAAGTGRTGMVR
+1402 VYQEAAGGTGMAR

-1449 EVIGAAILHDGAAP
+1449 EVIGAAILHDGAVP

-1506 AGRDGAGRLLTP
+1506 AGRDGAARLLTP

-1551 AGAARLLGQPED
+1551 AGAARLLGRPED
-1563 LVAPQRDRQTE
+1563 LVAPQRDTRTE
-1574 AAWPDPE
+1574 FAWPD
-1581 SRPERRLRPE
+1581 RGLRPE
-1591 RGRSAVIGPPRGQPR
+1591 RGRSAVIGPPRGQR
-1606 QRWRLDIGRLLG
+1606 RGRWRLDIGRLLG

-1647 SRRSGRHAALRY
+1647 ARRPGQHAAVRY

-1667 SGAGGHATG
+1667 SGAGGY
-1676 AGDDRHATPPEQVPE
+1676 ATPAEQVRE
-1691 ANRVVAPRRAP
+1691 ANRVVAPHPEP

-1707 LHAGPADA
+1707 LHAGRVDA

-1723 SDYTDGEWQKFLRER
+1723 SDYTDGATTRIVR
-1738 QADIDEYVKEK
+1738 AHQAK
-1749 MAEVKMAPE
+1749 MAVE

-1767 CALTDRIPAASK
+1767 CALTDRIPADSK
-1779 VHQLPLPADIAR
+1779 VHQLPLQADIAR
-1791 MLARA
+1791 MLKKA
-1796 DTCSDLPQEK
+1796 DSRSDLPQEK

-1833 GDQQIGTHRANPD
+1833 SDQQIRTHADRPD
-1846 PFYENLFVAQLRKDS
+1846 PFYEDIFVEQLRTDS
-1861 GYGRPDR
+1861 GPDR
-1868 QHPMRLN
+1868 DGQHPMRLN
-1875 SDALQER
+1875 FDALQER

-1888 MRVTDDLVSG
+1888 MRVAADLASG

-1919 EDEANIATALNEA
+1919 EDEASIAAALNEA

-1962 EWDAENLLAR
+1962 MSGAEDLLTR

-2008 HGYAKSAQV
+2008 HGYARSAQV
-2017 ANDILSGFVWR
+2017 ASDILSGFLWR

-2036 EITESPSMSD
+2036 EIEGPSMSD

>member
-1 MLRDRMAI
+1 M
-9 FHLKAAIISASTGGS
+9 
-24 AVRAAAYRHA
+24 RAAAYRHA
-34 VRMVSHAFTE
+34 VRMVSHTFTE
-44 TTSFTHKAQAMVH
+44 TTSFAHNAQAMVH

-103 RAAMARVS
+103 QAAMARVS

-124 LNRIPTRARYAR
+124 LNRIPRRAQYAR

-157 YVRASLS
+157 YVRASFS

-188 TTRDLGSADWGR
+188 TTRDLGAADWGR
-200 KRHDWNARDVLSDL
+200 KRRDWNARDVLSDL

-257 DHARRQGETARE
+257 SHARRQGEIARE
-269 ALRCSDVADA
+269 ANRCSDVADD
-279 NALYLQHHPEH
+279 NALYLQQHPEH

-296 AQRAVFTRGDIVAA
+296 AQRAVFTRGDIVAG
-310 FEDRLMLTE
+310 FQDRLMLTE

-343 DGQAQYVTTTRASE
+343 DGQAQYVTTARASE

-365 RAMAIAGPAAGS
+365 RAMAIAGP
-377 GPVAGSGPTAPGI
+377 VAGFGPAAPGI

-404 AAEAML
+404 AAQAML
-410 SPAPLTLVKGY
+410 SPTPLTLVKGY

-449 SGKATQELGGLQGV
+449 SGKATQELGGIKGM
-463 RTASLAA
+463 RTATLAA

-508 SKMGG
+508 KARGG

-588 ALRLE
+588 ALRLDS
-593 RGVLNDPVSALAAA
+593 GVLNDPVSALAAA
-607 YYKTGPGTAAT
+607 YYKTGPGKAPG
-618 GADCARIALAYTNRE
+618 GARCARIALAYTNRE
-633 VWALNDAIRAQ
+633 VWALNDAIRTQ

-688 LTRPHRG
+688 LTRPHRA

-707 DTRAGGI
+707 ATRADGI

-765 AIYVALTRH
+765 AVYVALTRH

-804 IDIEDGPHAAGPA
+804 IDIEDGPHAAGAP

-845 AACGGVSFLD
+845 AASGGVSFLG

-867 GLLASDYIQGD
+867 GLLASDYIHGD
-878 PVWKS
+878 PILKS

-975 GTRLALGAAPEYAP
+975 GTRLALGAAAEYAP

-1077 RGSGRLRLDP
+1077 RGTGRLQLDP

-1148 EDMHWR
+1148 EDMQRR
-1154 TAERA
+1154 TPWRA

-1176 RETGVIHA
+1176 RDAGVIHA
-1184 DGTLR
+1184 DGTVR

-1194 VALRYLAD
+1194 VAMRYLMD
-1202 GQADKI
+1202 GWDDKI
-1208 ALAWSRAEADLL
+1208 ALAWSRAEAGLL

-1230 LHAFRAGFEPETGGA
+1230 LHEGRAGFEPETGGA

-1259 SARWQKDRPGRHA
+1259 AGRWQKDRPGRHA

-1286 RDGGRLRLRIEGR
+1286 RDGGRLRLRIDEGR
-1299 SPQTGR
+1299 NPQTGR

-1325 FAGTIHGEMGRARD
+1325 FAGTIHGEMGRAHD
-1339 SVHVLAAP
+1339 SVHLLAAPGLNRQVLAA

-1402 VYQEAAGTGRTGMVR
+1402 VYQEAAGGTGMAR

-1449 EVIGAAILHDGAAP
+1449 EVIGAAILHDGAVP

-1469 AVERVVRDMSDPR
+1469 AVERVVRDMSDAR

-1551 AGAARLLGQPED
+1551 AGAARLLGRPED
-1563 LVAPQRDRQTE
+1563 LVAPQRDTRTE
-1574 AAWPDPE
+1574 FAWPD
-1581 SRPERRLRPE
+1581 RGLRPE
-1591 RGRSAVIGPPRGQPR
+1591 RGRSAVIGPPRGQR
-1606 QRWRLDIGRLLG
+1606 RGRWRLDIGRLLG

-1647 SRRSGRHAALRY
+1647 VRRPGRHAAGRY

-1667 SGAGGHATG
+1667 SGVGGY
-1676 AGDDRHATPPEQVPE
+1676 ATPAEQVRE
-1691 ANRVVAPRRAP
+1691 ANRVVAPRREP

-1707 LHAGPADA
+1707 LHTGRVDA

-1723 SDYTDGEWQKFLRER
+1723 SDYTDGATTRIVR
-1738 QADIDEYVKEK
+1738 AHQAK
-1749 MAEVKMAPE
+1749 MAVE

-1767 CALTDRIPAASK
+1767 CALTDRIPADSK

-1796 DTCSDLPQEK
+1796 DSRSDLPQEK

-1811 RGIAEDRAA
+1811 REIAEDRAA

-1833 GDQQIGTHRANPD
+1833 SDQRIRTHAARPD
-1846 PFYENLFVAQLRKDS
+1846 PFYEDIFVEQLRTDS
-1861 GYGRPDR
+1861 GSDPDGE
-1868 QHPMRLN
+1868 HPMCLN
-1875 SDALQER
+1875 SGPLQER
-1882 YTDEVD
+1882 YTREVD
-1888 MRVTDDLVSG
+1888 TRVAADLASG
-1898 LAMPTKEEHLVARLS
+1898 LAVPTKEEHLVARLS

-1919 EDEANIATALNEA
+1919 EDEASIAAALNEA

-1962 EWDAENLLAR
+1962 MSDAENLLAR

-2008 HGYAKSAQV
+2008 LGYAESAQV
-2017 ANDILSGFVWR
+2017 ASDILSGFVWA
-2028 PHMQQHGL
+2028 PHMRQHGL
-2036 EITESPSMSD
+2036 AIEGPSMSD
-2046 GLGMWM
+2046 GLTMEM

>member
-1 MLRDRMAI
+1 
-9 FHLKAAIISASTGGS
+9 
-24 AVRAAAYRHA
+24 
-34 VRMVSHAFTE
+34 
-44 TTSFTHKAQAMVH
+44 
-57 AEVALPEDAPEWAEN
+57 
-72 AFGHAAFA
+72 
-80 DALRLVRADV
+80 
-90 QAQGSDMSEAAMQ
+90 
-103 RAAMARVS
+103 
-111 ERLWN
+111 
-116 AVEHGEIR
+116 
-124 LNRIPTRARYAR
+124 
-136 SLTVAL
+136 
-142 PRELDQAAQ
+142 
-151 IALMQG
+151 
-157 YVRASLS
+157 
-164 DRGMVADW
+164 
-172 VIHDKS
+172 
-178 DGNPHAHIML
+178 
-188 TTRDLGSADWGR
+188 
-200 KRHDWNARDVLSDL
+200 
-214 RSDWA
+214 
-219 QHANLALE
+219 
-227 RAGFNE
+227 
-233 RIDHRSNHARGIYL
+233 
-247 APDSY
+247 
-252 NPHVA
+252 
-257 DHARRQGETARE
+257 
-269 ALRCSDVADA
+269 
-279 NALYLQHHPEH
+279 
-290 ILVVVQ
+290 
-296 AQRAVFTRGDIVAA
+296 
-310 FEDRLMLTE
+310 
-319 TELAGLVGEAMG
+319 
-331 SGGAVRLVQNSP
+331 
-343 DGQAQYVTTTRASE
+343 
-357 MQHLEILA
+357 
-365 RAMAIAGPAAGS
+365 
-377 GPVAGSGPTAPGI
+377 
-390 GLLAGSGLTPDQRV
+390 
-404 AAEAML
+404 ML
-410 SPAPLTLVKGY
+410 SPASLTLVKGY

-449 SGKATQELGGLQGV
+449 SGKATQELGGLQGM

-508 SKMGG
+508 KARGG

-588 ALRLE
+588 ALRLDS
-593 RGVLNDPVSALAAA
+593 GVLNDPVSALAAA
-607 YYKTGPGTAAT
+607 YYKTGPGKAPG
-618 GADCARIALAYTNRE
+618 GARCARIALACTNRE
-633 VWALNDAIRAQ
+633 VWALNDAIRTQ

-688 LTRPHRG
+688 LTRPHRA

-707 DTRAGGI
+707 ATRADGI

-804 IDIEDGPHAAGPA
+804 IDIEDGPHAAGPPGG
-817 RSMVASAAMLGLG
+817 MVASAAMLGLG

-845 AACGGVSFLD
+845 AASGGVSFLG

-867 GLLASDYIQGD
+867 GLLASDYIHGD
-878 PVWKS
+878 PILKS

-907 RQRSV
+907 RRRSV

-975 GTRLALGAAPEYAP
+975 GTRLALGAAAEYAP
-989 ALAMTSGDAVDLN
+989 ALAMTSGDGVDLN

-1077 RGSGRLRLDP
+1077 RGTGRLQLDP

-1148 EDMHWR
+1148 EDMQRR
-1154 TAERA
+1154 TPWRA

-1176 RETGVIHA
+1176 RDAGVIHA
-1184 DGTLR
+1184 DGTVR

-1194 VALRYLAD
+1194 VAMRYLMD
-1202 GQADKI
+1202 GWDDKI
-1208 ALAWSRAEADLL
+1208 ALAWSRAEAGLL

-1230 LHAFRAGFEPETGGA
+1230 LHEGRAGFEPETGGA

-1259 SARWQKDRPGRHA
+1259 AGRWQKDRPGRHA

-1286 RDGGRLRLRIEGR
+1286 RDGGRLRLRIDEGR
-1299 SPQTGR
+1299 NPQTGR
-1305 MDVRDVVYAPNSELP
+1305 MDVRDVLYAPNSELP

-1339 SVHVLAAP
+1339 SVHLLAAP

-1402 VYQEAAGTGRTGMVR
+1402 VYQEAAGGTGMAR

-1469 AVERVVRDMSDPR
+1469 AVERVVRDMSDAR
-1482 AWRRVLRRVPS
+1482 AWRRVLKRVPS

-1543 GLGLYGKR
+1543 GLSLYGKR
-1551 AGAARLLGQPED
+1551 AGAARLLGRPED
-1563 LVAPQRDRQTE
+1563 LVAPQRDRQME
-1574 AAWPDPE
+1574 FAWPDPG
-1581 SRPERRLRPE
+1581 LRPE
-1591 RGRSAVIGPPRGQPR
+1591 RGRSAVIGPPRGQR
-1606 QRWRLDIGRLLG
+1606 RVRWRLDIGRLLG

-1647 SRRSGRHAALRY
+1647 ARRPGRHAALRY

-1667 SGAGGHATG
+1667 SGGGGYAIRAG
-1676 AGDDRHATPPEQVPE
+1676 AGRHATPAEQVPE
-1691 ANRVVAPRRAP
+1691 ANRVVAPHRAP
-1702 VSGPE
+1702 VSGPG
-1707 LHAGPADA
+1707 LHTGPADA
-1715 EADLASPV
+1715 EADLPSTLP
-1723 SDYTDGEWQKFLRER
+1723 DYTDGEWQKFARER
-1738 QADIDEYVKEK
+1738 QAVIDEFVKEK
-1749 MAEVKMAPE
+1749 LTEVKMASE

-1811 RGIAEDRAA
+1811 REIAEDRAA

-1833 GDQQIGTHRANPD
+1833 SDQQIRTHAARPD
-1846 PFYENLFVAQLRKDS
+1846 SFHEYIFIAQLRKDS
-1861 GYGRPDR
+1861 GSDR
-1868 QHPMRLN
+1868 DGQHPMRLN
-1875 SDALQER
+1875 FDALQER
-1882 YTDEVD
+1882 YTREVD
-1888 MRVTDDLVSG
+1888 MRVAADLASG

-1913 LLPDRS
+1913 LLPDCS
-1919 EDEANIATALNEA
+1919 EDEASIAAALNEA

-1947 RAAVLQGLGSAGDID
+1947 RAAVLHRLGSVSNTDRS
-1962 EWDAENLLAR
+1962 DARDLLAR
-1972 LYRSHTYR
+1972 LYCSHTYR

-2008 HGYAKSAQV
+2008 HGYAKSARA
-2017 ANDILSGFVWR
+2017 ANVILSGFVWR

-2036 EITESPSMSD
+2036 EIEGPSMSD

>member
-1 MLRDRMAI
+1 MQQILSDLLRPVMVRDSMAT
-9 FHLKAAIISASTGGS
+9 FYLDAAFISACRGGS

-34 VRMVSHAFTE
+34 VRMVSHTFTE

-57 AEVALPEDAPEWAEN
+57 AEIALPEDAPDWADN

-103 RAAMARVS
+103 QAAMARVS

-124 LNRIPTRARYAR
+124 LNIFPTRARYAR

-188 TTRDLGSADWGR
+188 TTRDLGAADWGR
-200 KRHDWNARDVLSDL
+200 KRRDWNARDVLSGL

-227 RAGFNE
+227 RGGFNE

-247 APDSY
+247 EPDSY

-257 DHARRQGETARE
+257 NHARRQGEIARE
-269 ALRCSDVADA
+269 AHRCSDVADA
-279 NALYLQHHPEH
+279 NALYLQEHPAH

-331 SGGAVRLVQNSP
+331 SGYAVRLVQNSP
-343 DGQAQYVTTTRASE
+343 DGQAQYVTTARASE
-357 MQHLEILA
+357 MQRLEILA
-365 RAMAIAGPAAGS
+365 RAMATPGPAAGI

-390 GLLAGSGLTPDQRV
+390 GLLAGSGLTPDQRL

-410 SPAPLTLVKGY
+410 SPASLTLVKGY

-440 GYEVLGGAA
+440 GFEVLGGAA
-449 SGKATQELGGLQGV
+449 SGKATQELGGIKGM
-463 RTASLAA
+463 RTATLAA
-470 WDARWSRGEAP
+470 WDARWSRGEAL
-481 ERGRFVFIMDEA
+481 ERDRFVFIMDEA

-508 SKMGG
+508 KAMGG

-542 ATAGAPVAAL
+542 ATAGAPVVAL
-552 SSVRRQ
+552 SLVRRQ

-588 ALRLE
+588 ALRLDS
-593 RGVLNDPVSALAAA
+593 GVLNDPVSALAAA
-607 YYKTGPGTAAT
+607 YYKTGPGKAPG
-618 GADCARIALAYTNRE
+618 GAGCARIALACTNRE

-707 DTRAGGI
+707 ATRAGGI

-804 IDIEDGPHAAGPA
+804 IDIEDGPHAGRPPGG
-817 RSMVASAAMLGLG
+817 MVASAAMLGLG

-845 AACGGVSFLD
+845 AACGGVSFLG

-867 GLLASDYIQGD
+867 GLLASDYIHGD
-878 PVWKS
+878 PILKS
-883 GHDGAAAGRVQYA
+883 GHDGAAAGTVQYA

-925 VAEPETFLRLFREAM
+925 VAEPETFLRLFCEAM

-975 GTRLALGAAPEYAP
+975 GTRLALGAAAEYAP

-1077 RGSGRLRLDP
+1077 RGTGRLQLDP

-1121 MDGGLQGPLEAG
+1121 MDGGLQVPLEAG

-1148 EDMHWR
+1148 EDMQRR
-1154 TAERA
+1154 TPWRA

-1176 RETGVIHA
+1176 REAEVIHA

-1202 GQADKI
+1202 GQPDKI

-1230 LHAFRAGFEPETGGA
+1230 LHPFRAGFEPETGGA

-1272 PPRIRAGETAELVG
+1272 PPRIRAGETAQLVG
-1286 RDGGRLRLRIEGR
+1286 RDGGRLRLRIDEGR

-1305 MDVRDVVYAPNSELP
+1305 MDVRDVLYAPNSELP

-1325 FAGTIHGEMGRARD
+1325 FAGTIHGEMGRAHD
-1339 SVHVLAAP
+1339 SVHLLAAP

-1402 VYQEAAGTGRTGMVR
+1402 VYQEAVGGGRTGTAR

-1469 AVERVVRDMSDPR
+1469 AVERVVRDMSDAR

-1506 AGRDGAGRLLTP
+1506 AGRDGAGRLLAP

-1543 GLGLYGKR
+1543 GLSLYGKR

-1563 LVAPQRDRQTE
+1563 LVAPQRDRQME

-1647 SRRSGRHAALRY
+1647 ARRPGQHAAVRY

-1667 SGAGGHATG
+1667 SGAGGYAI
-1676 AGDDRHATPPEQVPE
+1676 RQ
-1691 ANRVVAPRRAP
+1691 RA
-1702 VSGPE
+1702 
-1707 LHAGPADA
+1707 
-1715 EADLASPV
+1715 
-1723 SDYTDGEWQKFLRER
+1723 R
-1738 QADIDEYVKEK
+1738 QAE
-1749 MAEVKMAPE
+1749 MASE

-1767 CALTDRIPAASK
+1767 CALTDRIPADSK

-1791 MLARA
+1791 MLKKA
-1796 DTCSDLPQEK
+1796 DACSDLPQEK

-1811 RGIAEDRAA
+1811 REIAEDRAA

-1833 GDQQIGTHRANPD
+1833 SAPLPD
-1846 PFYENLFVAQLRKDS
+1846 AVYKKSPESFDEDIFVEQLRKDS
-1861 GYGRPDR
+1861 GSDR
-1868 QHPMRLN
+1868 DGQHPMRLN
-1875 SDALQER
+1875 FDALQER
-1882 YTDEVD
+1882 YTREVD

-1919 EDEANIATALNEA
+1919 EDEARIAAALNEA

-1947 RAAVLQGLGSAGDID
+1947 RAAVLHRLGSAGDTD
-1962 EWDAENLLAR
+1962 RSDARDLLAR

-1980 EIRALADPERD
+1980 EIRALADPERN
-1991 LPGTML
+1991 LPATML

-2008 HGYAKSAQV
+2008 HGYAKSARV
-2017 ANDILSGFVWR
+2017 ASDILSGFVWA
-2028 PHMQQHGL
+2028 PHMRQHGL
-2036 EITESPSMSD
+2036 EIESPSMSR
-2046 GLGMWM
+2046 GLGMSM

>member
-1 MLRDRMAI
+1 MVRARMAI
-9 FHLKAAIISASTGGS
+9 FRLNAAIISACTGGS

-34 VRMVSHAFTE
+34 VRMVSHTFTE
-44 TTSFTHKAQAMVH
+44 TTSFAHKAQAMVH

-80 DALRLVRADV
+80 DALRLVRTDV
-90 QAQGSDMSEAAMQ
+90 QAQDLDMSEAAMQ

-124 LNRIPTRARYAR
+124 LNRIPRRAQYAR
-136 SLTVAL
+136 SLIVAL

-157 YVRASLS
+157 YVRVSFS

-200 KRHDWNARDVLSDL
+200 KRRDWNARDVLSDL

-247 APDSY
+247 EPDSY

-257 DHARRQGETARE
+257 SQARRQGEIARE
-269 ALRCSDVADA
+269 ANRCSDVADD
-279 NALYLQHHPEH
+279 NALYLQEHPEH

-319 TELAGLVGEAMG
+319 TELAGLMAEAMG
-331 SGGAVRLVQNSP
+331 SGAAVRLVQNSP
-343 DGQAQYVTTTRASE
+343 DGQAQYVTTARASE
-357 MQHLEILA
+357 VQRLETLA
-365 RAMAIAGPAAGS
+365 RAMAIAGP
-377 GPVAGSGPTAPGI
+377 VASFGPTAPGI

-404 AAEAML
+404 AAQAML

-440 GYEVLGGAA
+440 GFEVLGGAA
-449 SGKATQELGGLQGV
+449 SGKATQELGGLQGM
-463 RTASLAA
+463 RTATLAA
-470 WDARWSRGEAP
+470 WQARWSRGEAP
-481 ERGRFVFIMDEA
+481 ERDRFVFIMDEA

-588 ALRLE
+588 ALRLDS
-593 RGVLNDPVSALAAA
+593 GVLNDPVSALAAA
-607 YYKTGPGTAAT
+607 YYKTGPGKAPD
-618 GADCARIALAYTNRE
+618 GAGCARIALAYTNRE

-804 IDIEDGPHAAGPA
+804 IDIEDGPHAAGA
-817 RSMVASAAMLGLG
+817 LGSMAASAAMLGLG

-845 AACGGVSFLD
+845 AACGGMGFLG

-896 QDPTRVIDDLI
+896 QDPPRVIDDLI
-907 RQRSV
+907 RRRSV

-925 VAEPETFLRLFREAM
+925 VAAPDTFLRLFCEAM

-975 GTRLALGAAPEYAP
+975 GTRLALGAAAEYAP
-989 ALAMTSGDAVDLN
+989 ALAMTSGDAVDLS

-1007 ALAHGCE
+1007 AVAHGCE

-1154 TAERA
+1154 TPWRA

-1176 RETGVIHA
+1176 RETEVIQGG
-1184 DGTLR
+1184 GTLR
-1189 GAAAA
+1189 DAAAA
-1194 VALRYLAD
+1194 VAMEYLTD
-1202 GQADKI
+1202 GQGDKI

-1230 LHAFRAGFEPETGGA
+1230 LHAGRAGFEPETGGA

-1259 SARWQKDRPGRHA
+1259 AGRWQKDRPGRHA
-1272 PPRIRAGETAELVG
+1272 PPRIRAGETAQLVG
-1286 RDGGRLRLRIEGR
+1286 RDGGRLRLRIDEGR
-1299 SPQTGR
+1299 NPQTGR
-1305 MDVRDVVYAPNSELP
+1305 MDVRDVLYAPNSELP

-1339 SVHVLAAP
+1339 SVHLLAAPGLNRQVLAA

-1402 VYQEAAGTGRTGMVR
+1402 VYQEAAGGRAGMAR
-1417 AVARLRDLAG
+1417 AVARLRDMAG
-1427 LAGDPGAAARV
+1427 LTSDAEAAARV

-1469 AVERVVRDMSDPR
+1469 AVERIVRDMSDAR

-1506 AGRDGAGRLLTP
+1506 AGRDGAARLLTP

-1551 AGAARLLGQPED
+1551 AGAARLLGRPED
-1563 LVAPQRDRQTE
+1563 LVAPQRDTRTE
-1574 AAWPDPE
+1574 FAWPD
-1581 SRPERRLRPE
+1581 RGLRPE
-1591 RGRSAVIGPPRGQPR
+1591 RGRSAVIGPPRGQR
-1606 QRWRLDIGRLLG
+1606 RGRWRLDIGRLLG

-1647 SRRSGRHAALRY
+1647 ARRPGQHAAVRY

-1667 SGAGGHATG
+1667 SGAGGY
-1676 AGDDRHATPPEQVPE
+1676 ATPAEQVRE
-1691 ANRVVAPRRAP
+1691 ANRVVAPRREP

-1707 LHAGPADA
+1707 LHTGRVDA

-1723 SDYTDGEWQKFLRER
+1723 SDYTDGATTRIVR
-1738 QADIDEYVKEK
+1738 AHQAK
-1749 MAEVKMAPE
+1749 MAVE

-1767 CALTDRIPAASK
+1767 CALTDRIPADSK

-1791 MLARA
+1791 MLKKA
-1796 DTCSDLPQEK
+1796 DSRSDLPQEK

-1833 GDQQIGTHRANPD
+1833 SDQRIRTHAARPD
-1846 PFYENLFVAQLRKDS
+1846 SFHEDIFVEQLRKDS
-1861 GYGRPDR
+1861 GSDR
-1868 QHPMRLN
+1868 DGQHPMCLN
-1875 SDALQER
+1875 FYALQER
-1882 YTDEVD
+1882 YTREVD
-1888 MRVTDDLVSG
+1888 TRVAADLASG
-1898 LAMPTKEEHLVARLS
+1898 LAVPTKEEHLVARLS

-1919 EDEANIATALNEA
+1919 EDEASIAAALNEA

-1962 EWDAENLLAR
+1962 MSGAEDLLAR

-2008 HGYAKSAQV
+2008 HGYARSARV
-2017 ANDILSGFVWR
+2017 ANDILSGFLWR

-2036 EITESPSMSD
+2036 EIEGPSMSD

>member
-1 MLRDRMAI
+1 MSVAKISKNQQARLYKKSYSDLLWSVTLRGGMAI
-9 FHLKAAIISASTGGS
+9 FRLNATIISAGRGTS
-24 AVRAAAYRHA
+24 AVCAAAYRHA
-34 VRMVSHAFTE
+34 VRMVSLGFGDTR
-44 TTSFTHKAQAMVH
+44 SFTHKAQAMVH

-111 ERLWN
+111 EQLWN
-116 AVEHGEIR
+116 AVEHGEHR
-124 LNRIPTRARYAR
+124 LNIFPTRARYAR

-157 YVRASLS
+157 YVRASLC

-188 TTRDLGSADWGR
+188 TTRELGSADWGR
-200 KRHDWNARDVLSDL
+200 KRHDWNARDVLSGL

-247 APDSY
+247 EPDSH

-257 DHARRQGETARE
+257 DHARRQGEIARE
-269 ALRCSDVADA
+269 ANRCSDVADA
-279 NALYLQHHPEH
+279 NAFYLQQHPEH

-331 SGGAVRLVQNSP
+331 SGAAVRLVQNSP

-357 MQHLEILA
+357 MQRLEILA
-365 RAMAIAGPAAGS
+365 RAMAIAGPA
-377 GPVAGSGPTAPGI
+377 AGSGPTAPGI

-410 SPAPLTLVKGY
+410 SPASLTLVKGY

-449 SGKATQELGGLQGV
+449 SGKATQELGGLQGM

-481 ERGRFVFIMDEA
+481 ERDRFVFIMDEA

-508 SKMGG
+508 SAMGG

-588 ALRLE
+588 ALRLDS
-593 RGVLNDPVSALAAA
+593 GVLNDPVSALAAA
-607 YYKTGPGTAAT
+607 YYKTGPGTAPG
-618 GADCARIALAYTNRE
+618 GAGCARIALACTNRE

-707 DTRAGGI
+707 ATRAGGI

-765 AIYVALTRH
+765 AVYVALTRH

-804 IDIEDGPHAAGPA
+804 IDIEDGPHAAGA
-817 RSMVASAAMLGLG
+817 LGSMVASAAMLGLG

-845 AACGGVSFLD
+845 AACGGMGFLG

-867 GLLASDYIQGD
+867 GLLASDYIHGD

-883 GHDGAAAGRVQYA
+883 GHDGAAAGTVQYA

-907 RQRSV
+907 RRRSV

-925 VAEPETFLRLFREAM
+925 VAAPETFLRLFREAM

-975 GTRLALGAAPEYAP
+975 GTRLALGAAAEYAP

-1077 RGSGRLRLDP
+1077 RGTGRLRLDP

-1148 EDMHWR
+1148 EDMQGRTPWR
-1154 TAERA
+1154 V

-1170 RGVEML
+1170 RGIEML
-1176 RETGVIHA
+1176 REAEVIHA

-1194 VALRYLAD
+1194 VAMEYLTD

-1230 LHAFRAGFEPETGGA
+1230 LHPFRAGFEPETGGA

-1259 SARWQKDRPGRHA
+1259 AGRWQKDRPGRHA
-1272 PPRIRAGETAELVG
+1272 PPRIRAGETAQLVG
-1286 RDGGRLRLRIEGR
+1286 RDGGRLRLRIDEGR
-1299 SPQTGR
+1299 NPQTGR
-1305 MDVRDVVYAPNSELP
+1305 MDVRDVLYAPNSELP

-1339 SVHVLAAP
+1339 SVHLLAAP

-1402 VYQEAAGTGRTGMVR
+1402 VYQEAAGTGRTGMAR

-1427 LAGDPGAAARV
+1427 LTSDAEAAARV

-1469 AVERVVRDMSDPR
+1469 AVERVVRDMSDAR
-1482 AWRRVLRRVPS
+1482 AWRRVLKRVPS

-1506 AGRDGAGRLLTP
+1506 AGRDGAARLLTP

-1551 AGAARLLGQPED
+1551 AGAARLLGRPED
-1563 LVAPQRDRQTE
+1563 LVAPQRDTRTE
-1574 AAWPDPE
+1574 FAWPD
-1581 SRPERRLRPE
+1581 RGLRPE
-1591 RGRSAVIGPPRGQPR
+1591 RGRSAVIGPPRGQR
-1606 QRWRLDIGRLLG
+1606 RGRWRLDIGRLLG

-1647 SRRSGRHAALRY
+1647 ARRPGQHAAVRY

-1667 SGAGGHATG
+1667 SGAGGY
-1676 AGDDRHATPPEQVPE
+1676 ATPAEQVRE
-1691 ANRVVAPRRAP
+1691 ANRVVAPHPEP
-1702 VSGPE
+1702 VSGPG
-1707 LHAGPADA
+1707 LHTGPADA

-1723 SDYTDGEWQKFLRER
+1723 SDYTDGATLRIVR
-1738 QADIDEYVKEK
+1738 AHQAE
-1749 MAEVKMAPE
+1749 MAVE

-1779 VHQLPLPADIAR
+1779 VHQLPLQADIAR
-1791 MLARA
+1791 MLKKA
-1796 DTCSDLPQEK
+1796 DSRSDLPQEK

-1833 GDQQIGTHRANPD
+1833 SDQRIRTHAARPD
-1846 PFYENLFVAQLRKDS
+1846 SFHEYMFVAQLRTDS
-1861 GYGRPDR
+1861 GSDR
-1868 QHPMRLN
+1868 DGQHPMRLN
-1875 SDALQER
+1875 SGPLQER
-1882 YTDEVD
+1882 YTREVD
-1888 MRVTDDLVSG
+1888 TRVAADLASG
-1898 LAMPTKEEHLVARLS
+1898 LAVPTKEEHLVARLS

-1919 EDEANIATALNEA
+1919 EDEASIAAALNEA

-2008 HGYAKSAQV
+2008 HGYAESARV
-2017 ANDILSGFVWR
+2017 ASDILSGFVWA
-2028 PHMQQHGL
+2028 PHMRQHGL
-2036 EITESPSMSD
+2036 AIEGPSMSD
-2046 GLGMWM
+2046 GLAMEM

>member
-1 MLRDRMAI
+1 MVRGGMATFYLDAAI
-9 FHLKAAIISASTGGS
+9 FSACTGGS

-34 VRMVSHAFTE
+34 VRMVSHTFTE

-111 ERLWN
+111 EQLWN

-124 LNRIPTRARYAR
+124 LNIFPTRAQYAR
-136 SLTVAL
+136 SLIVAL

-157 YVRASLS
+157 YVRASLC

-188 TTRDLGSADWGR
+188 TTRELGAADWGR
-200 KRHDWNARDVLSDL
+200 KRRDWNARDVLADL

-227 RAGFNE
+227 RGGFNE
-233 RIDHRSNHARGIYL
+233 RIDHRSNLARGIYL
-247 APDSY
+247 EPDSY

-257 DHARRQGETARE
+257 SHARRQGEIARE
-269 ALRCSDVADA
+269 ANRCSDVADD
-279 NALYLQHHPEH
+279 NALYLQQHPEH

-331 SGGAVRLVQNSP
+331 SGAAVRLVQNSP
-343 DGQAQYVTTTRASE
+343 DGQAQYVTTARASE
-357 MQHLEILA
+357 VQHLEILA
-365 RAMAIAGPAAGS
+365 RAMAIAGP
-377 GPVAGSGPTAPGI
+377 VAGFGPAAPGI

-404 AAEAML
+404 AAQAML
-410 SPAPLTLVKGY
+410 SPTPLTLVKGY

-449 SGKATQELGGLQGV
+449 SGKATQELGGIKGM
-463 RTASLAA
+463 RTATLAA
-470 WDARWSRGEAP
+470 WDARWSRGERP
-481 ERGRFVFIMDEA
+481 KRGRFVFIMDEA
-493 GMVGAGQWARIAGVV
+493 GMVGAGQWARITGVV
-508 SKMGG
+508 AKMGG

-588 ALRLE
+588 ALRLDS
-593 RGVLNDPVSALAAA
+593 GVLNDPVSALAAA
-607 YYKTGPGTAAT
+607 YYKTGTGKAGG

-688 LTRPHRG
+688 LTRPHRD

-707 DTRAGGI
+707 ATRADGI

-719 GSPGAVTLDLATFR
+719 GRSRAVTLDLATFR

-804 IDIEDGPHAAGPA
+804 IDIEDGPHAAGA
-817 RSMVASAAMLGLG
+817 LGSMVASAAMLGLG

-845 AACGGVSFLD
+845 AACGGMGFLG

-883 GHDGAAAGRVQYA
+883 GHDGAAAGRVRYA

-907 RQRSV
+907 RRRSV

-925 VAEPETFLRLFREAM
+925 VAHPDTFLRLFSEAM

-975 GTRLALGAAPEYAP
+975 GTRLALGAAAEYAP
-989 ALAMTSGDAVDLN
+989 ALAMTSGDAVDLS

-1077 RGSGRLRLDP
+1077 RGTGRLQLDP

-1176 RETGVIHA
+1176 REDDVIHA

-1202 GQADKI
+1202 GQPDKI

-1230 LHAFRAGFEPETGGA
+1230 LHAGRAGFEPETGGA

-1259 SARWQKDRPGRHA
+1259 AGRWQKDRPGRHA

-1286 RDGGRLRLRIEGR
+1286 RDGGRLRLRIDEGR
-1299 SPQTGR
+1299 NPQTGR
-1305 MDVRDVVYAPNSELP
+1305 MDVRDVLYAPNSELP

-1325 FAGTIHGEMGRARD
+1325 FASTIHGEMGRARD
-1339 SVHVLAAP
+1339 SVHLLAAPGLNRQVLAA

-1359 VPCAAARVGEVMG
+1359 VPCAAARVDEVMG

-1402 VYQEAAGTGRTGMVR
+1402 VYQEAAGGTGMAR

-1438 LPRGLEGAVLA
+1438 LPRGLEGEVLA

-1469 AVERVVRDMSDPR
+1469 AVERVVRDMSDAR

-1506 AGRDGAGRLLTP
+1506 AGRDGAARLLTP

-1551 AGAARLLGQPED
+1551 AGAARLLGRPED
-1563 LVAPQRDRQTE
+1563 LVAPQRDTRTE
-1574 AAWPDPE
+1574 FAWPD
-1581 SRPERRLRPE
+1581 RGLRPE
-1591 RGRSAVIGPPRGQPR
+1591 RGRSAVIGPPRGQR
-1606 QRWRLDIGRLLG
+1606 RGRWRLDIGRLLG

-1647 SRRSGRHAALRY
+1647 ARRPGQHAAVRY

-1667 SGAGGHATG
+1667 SGAGGY
-1676 AGDDRHATPPEQVPE
+1676 ATPAEQVPE
-1691 ANRVVAPRRAP
+1691 ANRVVAPRREP

-1707 LHAGPADA
+1707 LHAGRVDA

-1723 SDYTDGEWQKFLRER
+1723 SDYTDGATTRIVR
-1738 QADIDEYVKEK
+1738 AHQAE
-1749 MAEVKMAPE
+1749 MAVE

-1767 CALTDRIPAASK
+1767 CALTDRIPADSK

-1791 MLARA
+1791 MLKKA
-1796 DTCSDLPQEK
+1796 DSRSDLPQEK
-1806 VNTIA
+1806 VTTIA

-1833 GDQQIGTHRANPD
+1833 SAPLPD
-1846 PFYENLFVAQLRKDS
+1846 AVYKKSPERFHEYMFVEQLRTDS
-1861 GYGRPDR
+1861 GSDPDGE
-1868 QHPMRLN
+1868 HPMCLN
-1875 SDALQER
+1875 SGPLQER
-1882 YTDEVD
+1882 YTREVD
-1888 MRVTDDLVSG
+1888 TRVAADLASG
-1898 LAMPTKEEHLVARLS
+1898 LAVPTKEEHLVARLS

-1919 EDEANIATALNEA
+1919 EDEASIAAALNEA

-1962 EWDAENLLAR
+1962 MSDAENLLAR

-2008 HGYAKSAQV
+2008 HGYAESARV
-2017 ANDILSGFVWR
+2017 ARDILSGFVWA
-2028 PHMQQHGL
+2028 PHIRQHGL
-2036 EITESPSMSD
+2036 AIEGPSMSD
-2046 GLGMWM
+2046 GLTMEM

>member
-1 MLRDRMAI
+1 
-9 FHLKAAIISASTGGS
+9 
-24 AVRAAAYRHA
+24 
-34 VRMVSHAFTE
+34 
-44 TTSFTHKAQAMVH
+44 MVH
-57 AEVALPEDAPEWAEN
+57 AEIALPEDAPEWAEN

-124 LNRIPTRARYAR
+124 LNIFPTRAQYAR

-157 YVRASLS
+157 YVRASLC

-188 TTRDLGSADWGR
+188 TTRELGAADWGR
-200 KRHDWNARDVLSDL
+200 KRRDWNTRDVLSDL

-227 RAGFNE
+227 RAGFDE
-233 RIDHRSNHARGIYL
+233 RIDHRSNLARGIYL
-247 APDSY
+247 EPDSY

-257 DHARRQGETARE
+257 SHARRQGEIARE
-269 ALRCSDVADA
+269 ANRCSDVADA
-279 NALYLQHHPEH
+279 NAFYLQQHPEH

-343 DGQAQYVTTTRASE
+343 DGQAQYVTTARASE
-357 MQHLEILA
+357 MQRLEILA
-365 RAMAIAGPAAGS
+365 RDMARAMATPGPA
-377 GPVAGSGPTAPGI
+377 APGI

-404 AAEAML
+404 AAQAML
-410 SPAPLTLVKGY
+410 SPASLTLVKGY

-440 GYEVLGGAA
+440 GFEVLGGAA

-493 GMVGAGQWARIAGVV
+493 GMVGAGQWMRIAGVV
-508 SKMGG
+508 AAMGG

-588 ALRLE
+588 ALRLDS
-593 RGVLNDPVSALAAA
+593 GVLNDPVSALAAA
-607 YYKTGPGTAAT
+607 YYKTGPGKAHT
-618 GADCARIALAYTNRE
+618 GAGCARLALAYTNRE

-688 LTRPHRG
+688 LTRPHRA
-695 LDLPRSAFGTVV
+695 LDLPRSAFGTVAA
-707 DTRAGGI
+707 TRADGI

-719 GSPGAVTLDLATFR
+719 GRSRAVTLDLATFR

-804 IDIEDGPHAAGPA
+804 IDIEDGPHAAGA
-817 RSMVASAAMLGLG
+817 LGGMVASAAMLGLG

-845 AACGGVSFLD
+845 AASGGVSFLG

-867 GLLASDYIQGD
+867 GLLASDYIHGD
-878 PVWKS
+878 PILKS

-975 GTRLALGAAPEYAP
+975 GTRLALGAAAEYAP

-1077 RGSGRLRLDP
+1077 RGTGRLRLDP

-1148 EDMHWR
+1148 EDMQSRSPWR
-1154 TAERA
+1154 V

-1170 RGVEML
+1170 RGIEML
-1176 RETGVIHA
+1176 REAEVIHA

-1194 VALRYLAD
+1194 VALRYLTD
-1202 GQADKI
+1202 GWDDKI

-1230 LHAFRAGFEPETGGA
+1230 LHPGRAGFEPEISGT

-1259 SARWQKDRPGRHA
+1259 AGRWQKDRPGRHA

-1286 RDGGRLRLRIEGR
+1286 RDGGRLRLRIDEGR
-1299 SPQTGR
+1299 NPQTGR
-1305 MDVRDVVYAPNSELP
+1305 MDVRDVLYAPNSELP

-1339 SVHVLAAP
+1339 SVHLLAAPGLNRQVLAA

-1359 VPCAAARVGEVMG
+1359 VPCAAARLGEVMG

-1396 EALRGQ
+1396 EALRGE
-1402 VYQEAAGTGRTGMVR
+1402 VYQEAPGAPGGGAGMAR

-1427 LAGDPGAAARV
+1427 LAGDPRPAAAV
-1438 LPRGLEGAVLA
+1438 LPRGLEGEVLA

-1469 AVERVVRDMSDPR
+1469 AVERVVRDISDPR
-1482 AWRRVLRRVPS
+1482 AWRRVLKRVPS
-1493 TLPGAADDLAAAV
+1493 TLPGAADDLAATV

-1551 AGAARLLGQPED
+1551 AGAARLLGRPED
-1563 LVAPQRDRQTE
+1563 LVAPQRDRQME
-1574 AAWPDPE
+1574 FAWPDPE
-1581 SRPERRLRPE
+1581 LRPE
-1591 RGRSAVIGPPRGQPR
+1591 RGRSAVIGPPRGRPR

-1647 SRRSGRHAALRY
+1647 SRRPGRHAAGRY

-1667 SGAGGHATG
+1667 SGAGGYAIRAG
-1676 AGDDRHATPPEQVPE
+1676 AGRHATPAEQVPE
-1691 ANRVVAPRRAP
+1691 ANRVVAPRREP

-1738 QADIDEYVKEK
+1738 QAVIDEYVKEK
-1749 MAEVKMAPE
+1749 MAEAEMASE

-1767 CALTDRIPAASK
+1767 CALTDRIPADSK
-1779 VHQLPLPADIAR
+1779 VHQLPLPAHISR
-1791 MLARA
+1791 MLKKA
-1796 DTCSDLPQEK
+1796 DSRSDLPQEK

-1811 RGIAEDRAA
+1811 REIAEDRAA
-1820 FESKIAFARELVA
+1820 FESKIAFAKELVA
-1833 GDQQIGTHRANPD
+1833 GAEPIRLDGAPPD
-1846 PFYENLFVAQLRKDS
+1846 RFDEDIFVAQLRTDS
-1861 GYGRPDR
+1861 GPDADGG
-1868 QHPMRLN
+1868 HPMRLN
-1875 SDALQER
+1875 THPVRER
-1882 YTDEVD
+1882 YSRDVD
-1888 MRVTDDLVSG
+1888 RRVTDDLASG
-1898 LAMPTKEEHLVARLS
+1898 LAVPTKEEHLVARLS

-1919 EDEANIATALNEA
+1919 EDEASIAAALNEA
-1932 LRWGRPMEGAKLQHE
+1932 LRWGRPMEGAKLERE
-1947 RAAVLQGLGSAGDID
+1947 RAAVLHRLGSAGDTDPDRGD
-1962 EWDAENLLAR
+1962 EAEGLLTR
-1972 LYRSHTYR
+1972 LYRSHTYQ

-1991 LPGTML
+1991 LPATMP
-1997 PIDDAARGAAA
+1997 PIDDAARRSAA
-2008 HGYAKSAQV
+2008 HGYANSAQV
-2017 ANDILSGFVWR
+2017 ADDMLSGFLWW
-2028 PHMQQHGL
+2028 PHIRQHGL
-2036 EITESPSMSD
+2036 GIESPSMSD
-2046 GLGMWM
+2046 GLAMEM

>member
-1 MLRDRMAI
+1 M
-9 FHLKAAIISASTGGS
+9 
-24 AVRAAAYRHA
+24 
-34 VRMVSHAFTE
+34 
-44 TTSFTHKAQAMVH
+44 
-57 AEVALPEDAPEWAEN
+57 
-72 AFGHAAFA
+72 
-80 DALRLVRADV
+80 
-90 QAQGSDMSEAAMQ
+90 
-103 RAAMARVS
+103 
-111 ERLWN
+111 
-116 AVEHGEIR
+116 
-124 LNRIPTRARYAR
+124 
-136 SLTVAL
+136 
-142 PRELDQAAQ
+142 
-151 IALMQG
+151 
-157 YVRASLS
+157 
-164 DRGMVADW
+164 
-172 VIHDKS
+172 
-178 DGNPHAHIML
+178 
-188 TTRDLGSADWGR
+188 
-200 KRHDWNARDVLSDL
+200 
-214 RSDWA
+214 
-219 QHANLALE
+219 
-227 RAGFNE
+227 
-233 RIDHRSNHARGIYL
+233 
-247 APDSY
+247 
-252 NPHVA
+252 
-257 DHARRQGETARE
+257 
-269 ALRCSDVADA
+269 
-279 NALYLQHHPEH
+279 
-290 ILVVVQ
+290 
-296 AQRAVFTRGDIVAA
+296 
-310 FEDRLMLTE
+310 
-319 TELAGLVGEAMG
+319 
-331 SGGAVRLVQNSP
+331 
-343 DGQAQYVTTTRASE
+343 
-357 MQHLEILA
+357 
-365 RAMAIAGPAAGS
+365 
-377 GPVAGSGPTAPGI
+377 
-390 GLLAGSGLTPDQRV
+390 
-404 AAEAML
+404 
-410 SPAPLTLVKGY
+410 
-421 AGTGK
+421 
-426 TFTLGEVARVWQAR
+426 
-440 GYEVLGGAA
+440 
-449 SGKATQELGGLQGV
+449 
-463 RTASLAA
+463 
-470 WDARWSRGEAP
+470 
-481 ERGRFVFIMDEA
+481 
-493 GMVGAGQWARIAGVV
+493 
-508 SKMGG
+508 
-513 KLIAVGDPEQLQP
+513 
-526 VSDLP
+526 
-531 GWAAVERGVSQ
+531 
-542 ATAGAPVAAL
+542 
-552 SSVRRQ
+552 
-558 RSMAD
+558 
-563 RMATE
+563 
-568 ALARGG
+568 
-574 AEIAPAIRHYIDKG
+574 
-588 ALRLE
+588 
-593 RGVLNDPVSALAAA
+593 SALAAA
-607 YYKTGPGTAAT
+607 YYKTGPGKA
-618 GADCARIALAYTNRE
+618 GARLALACTNRE

-679 ALGPGDRVM
+679 AVGPGDRVM

-719 GSPGAVTLDLATFR
+719 GSSRAVTLDLGTFR

-765 AIYVALTRH
+765 AVYVALTRH

-804 IDIEDGPHAAGPA
+804 IDIEDGAGAGVLPGG
-817 RSMVASAAMLGLG
+817 MVASAAVLGLG

-845 AACGGVSFLD
+845 AACGGVSFLG

-867 GLLASDYIQGD
+867 GLLASDYIHGD
-878 PVWKS
+878 PILKS
-883 GHDGAAAGRVQYA
+883 GHDAAAAGGALTA

-907 RQRSV
+907 RCRSV

-1064 LPGGR
+1064 LRAGR

-1077 RGSGRLRLDP
+1077 RREGRLHLDP

-1121 MDGGLQGPLEAG
+1121 MDGGLQVPLEAG

-1148 EDMHWR
+1148 EDMQWR

-1176 RETGVIHA
+1176 REAEVIQA
-1184 DGTLR
+1184 GGTLR

-1194 VALRYLAD
+1194 VALRYLTD
-1202 GQADKI
+1202 GWDDKI

-1230 LHAFRAGFEPETGGA
+1230 LHPFRAVFEPETGGA

-1259 SARWQKDRPGRHA
+1259 AGRWQKDRPGRHA
-1272 PPRIRAGETAELVG
+1272 PPRIRAGETAQLVG

-1305 MDVRDVVYAPNSELP
+1305 KNVRDVVYAPDADLP

-1325 FAGTIHGEMGRARD
+1325 FAGTIHGEMGRAHD
-1339 SVHVLAAP
+1339 SVHLLAAPGLNRQVLAA

-1372 RILRRTASAP
+1372 RILRRRCSAP

-1402 VYQEAAGTGRTGMVR
+1402 VSQEAAGGGAAGMAR

-1427 LAGDPGAAARV
+1427 LAGDPPPAARV

-1463 EGEDRL
+1463 EGQDRL
-1469 AVERVVRDMSDPR
+1469 AVERVVRDMSDAR
-1482 AWRRVLRRVPS
+1482 AWRRVLKRVPS

-1506 AGRDGAGRLLTP
+1506 AGRDGVARLLTP

-1551 AGAARLLGQPED
+1551 ARAARLLGRPED
-1563 LVAPQRDRQTE
+1563 LVAPQRDRQME
-1574 AAWPDPE
+1574 FAWPDP
-1581 SRPERRLRPE
+1581 PVRPE
-1591 RGRSAVIGPPRGQPR
+1591 RGRSAVIGPPRGRPR

-1647 SRRSGRHAALRY
+1647 ARRPGRHAAGRY

-1667 SGAGGHATG
+1667 SGAGGYAISAG
-1676 AGDDRHATPPEQVPE
+1676 AGRHATPPEQVPE
-1691 ANRVVAPRRAP
+1691 ANRVVAPRREP
-1702 VSGPE
+1702 VSAPE
-1707 LHAGPADA
+1707 LHTGPADA

-1738 QADIDEYVKEK
+1738 QAVIDEYAKEK
-1749 MAEVKMAPE
+1749 MAEVAAE

-1767 CALTDRIPAASK
+1767 CALTDRIPADSK

-1791 MLARA
+1791 MLKKA
-1796 DTCSDLPQEK
+1796 DACSDLPQEK

-1833 GDQQIGTHRANPD
+1833 GAPLPTAEYAAPESFHE
-1846 PFYENLFVAQLRKDS
+1846 YMFVAQLRKDS
-1861 GYGRPDR
+1861 GSDR
-1868 QHPMRLN
+1868 DGQHPMRLN
-1875 SDALQER
+1875 SGPLEKR
-1882 YTDEVD
+1882 YTREVD
-1888 MRVTDDLVSG
+1888 TRVATDLASG
-1898 LAMPTKEEHLVARLS
+1898 LGKPTKEEHLVARLS

-1919 EDEANIATALNEA
+1919 EDEASIAAALNEA
-1932 LRWGRPMEGAKLQHE
+1932 LRWGRPMEGAKLQQE
-1947 RAAVLQGLGSAGDID
+1947 RVGVLQGLGSAGDID
-1962 EWDAENLLAR
+1962 KWDAQDLLAR

-1991 LPGTML
+1991 LPATML

-2008 HGYAKSAQV
+2008 LGYAKSAKV
-2017 ANDILSGFVWR
+2017 ASDVLTKFSWR
-2028 PHMQQHGL
+2028 PHMRQHGL
-2036 EITESPSMSD
+2036 AIESPSMSD

>member
-1 MLRDRMAI
+1 MLRDRMAT
-9 FHLKAAIISASTGGS
+9 FYLDAAIISASTGSS

-34 VRMVSHAFTE
+34 VRMVSQAFRE

-72 AFGHAAFA
+72 AFGHGAFA

-90 QAQGSDMSEAAMQ
+90 QAQGSDMSEAAIHQ
-103 RAAMARVS
+103 AAMARVS
-111 ERLWN
+111 EQLWN
-116 AVEHGEIR
+116 AVEHGENR
-124 LNRIPTRARYAR
+124 LNKFPTRARYAR

-157 YVRASLS
+157 YVRASFS

-188 TTRDLGSADWGR
+188 TTRDLGTADWGR
-200 KRHDWNARDVLSDL
+200 KRRDWNARDVLSGL

-227 RAGFNE
+227 RGGFDE

-252 NPHVA
+252 NPYVA
-257 DHARRQGETARE
+257 DHARRQGEIARE
-269 ALRCSDVADA
+269 ANRCSDVADA
-279 NALYLQHHPEH
+279 NALYLRQHPEH

-343 DGQAQYVTTTRASE
+343 DGQAQYVTTARASE
-357 MQHLEILA
+357 MQRLEILA
-365 RAMAIAGPAAGS
+365 RAMAIAGP
-377 GPVAGSGPTAPGI
+377 VAGFGPDAPGI

-404 AAEAML
+404 AAQAML
-410 SPAPLTLVKGY
+410 SPTPLTLVKGY

-463 RTASLAA
+463 RTATLAA
-470 WDARWSRGEAP
+470 WDARWARGERP
-481 ERGRFVFIMDEA
+481 KRDRFVFIMDEA

-508 SKMGG
+508 SAMGG

-593 RGVLNDPVSALAAA
+593 CGVLNDPVSALAAA
-607 YYKTGPGTAAT
+607 YYKTGPGKAPD
-618 GADCARIALAYTNRE
+618 GADCARIALACTNRE

-707 DTRAGGI
+707 ATRADGI

-719 GSPGAVTLDLATFR
+719 GSPGAVTLDLETFR

-765 AIYVALTRH
+765 AVYVALTRH

-804 IDIEDGPHAAGPA
+804 IDIEDGPHAAGA
-817 RSMVASAAMLGLG
+817 LGSMVASAAMLGLG

-845 AACGGVSFLD
+845 AACGGMGFLG

-867 GLLASDYIQGD
+867 GLLASDYIRGD

-907 RQRSV
+907 RRRSV

-925 VAEPETFLRLFREAM
+925 VAHPETFLQLFREAM

-975 GTRLALGAAPEYAP
+975 GTRLALGAAAEYAP

-1077 RGSGRLRLDP
+1077 RGTGRLQLDP

-1176 RETGVIHA
+1176 RETEVIHGG
-1184 DGTLR
+1184 GTVR
-1189 GAAAA
+1189 DAA
-1194 VALRYLAD
+1194 VAVAMEYLTD

-1230 LHAFRAGFEPETGGA
+1230 LHPFRAGFEPETGGA

-1259 SARWQKDRPGRHA
+1259 AGRWQKDRPGRHA

-1286 RDGGRLRLRIEGR
+1286 RDGGRLRLRIDEGR
-1299 SPQTGR
+1299 NPQTGR
-1305 MDVRDVVYAPNSELP
+1305 MDVRDVLYAPNSELP

-1339 SVHVLAAP
+1339 SVHLLAAP

-1359 VPCAAARVGEVMG
+1359 VPCAAARVGEAMG

-1402 VYQEAAGTGRTGMVR
+1402 VYQEAAGGARTGTAR

-1463 EGEDRL
+1463 EGEERL
-1469 AVERVVRDMSDPR
+1469 AVERVVRDMSDAR

-1506 AGRDGAGRLLTP
+1506 AGRDGAGRLLAP

-1551 AGAARLLGQPED
+1551 AGAARLLGRPED

-1591 RGRSAVIGPPRGQPR
+1591 RGRSAVIGPPRGQ
-1606 QRWRLDIGRLLG
+1606 RWRLDIGRLLG

-1647 SRRSGRHAALRY
+1647 SRRPGRHAAGRY

-1667 SGAGGHATG
+1667 SGAGGYAISAG
-1676 AGDDRHATPPEQVPE
+1676 AGRHATPAEQVPE
-1691 ANRVVAPRRAP
+1691 ANRVVAPRREP
-1702 VSGPE
+1702 VSGPG
-1707 LHAGPADA
+1707 LHTGPVDA

-1738 QADIDEYVKEK
+1738 QAVIDEYAKEK
-1749 MAEVKMAPE
+1749 MAEAAVE

-1806 VNTIA
+1806 VTTIA
-1811 RGIAEDRAA
+1811 REIAEDRAA

-1833 GDQQIGTHRANPD
+1833 SDQRIRTHAARPD
-1846 PFYENLFVAQLRKDS
+1846 PFYEYMFVAQLRKDS
-1861 GYGRPDR
+1861 GSDR
-1868 QHPMRLN
+1868 DGQHPMRLN
-1875 SDALQER
+1875 LYSLQER

-1888 MRVTDDLVSG
+1888 TRVAADLASG

-1919 EDEANIATALNEA
+1919 EDEASIAAALNEA

-1947 RAAVLQGLGSAGDID
+1947 RAVVVQGLGSAGDID
-1962 EWDAENLLAR
+1962 MSGAEDLLAR

-2008 HGYAKSAQV
+2008 HGYARSAQV
-2017 ANDILSGFVWR
+2017 ANDILSGFLWR

-2036 EITESPSMSD
+2036 AIESPSMSD
-2046 GLGMWM
+2046 GLAMEM